1 MPIDKIDKIYD
12 AMVADGAAMPERDK
26 FKKKMLASGAE
37 GYKNRK
43 AFYDAMVADGA
54 DMGGSYEA
62 FADKIGLHAINK
74 PKPIIEVGGLT
85 PFSEEPT
92 DKDIDTVTQVQDEQ
106 EKQRARYSIPIR
118 EVPEDF
124 KVEGDF
130 VSNPIN
136 VNGKQ
141 RTMGDV
147 ANDLYREYDNTYRK
161 ARTYETNGYGAAM
174 NKAKGEFR
182 LDEDTAR
189 QLVGGVHDLYMK
201 NVASDIA
208 EELYRRMDKGGDPL
222 YKAQKA
228 LYDKDFL
235 NSVYDH
241 AASLGYDNAA
251 PFIEQALKPAF
262 VRMMQKKFNG
272 LKVNPDVLATTMDGI
287 KSKVQHFDAERTQE
301 EELNNRLNEM
311 DKFTDQASKELL
323 YKEDQLTKQE
333 IAERQNQPFLI
344 RMLQAFAT
352 GEGMDVSSPTIA
364 GKRSALHD
372 ESSKLRAMRYA
383 IKDARN
389 TQKAANMFKRGNSFL
404 SQIGKGALDRF
415 TDVRAW
421 DFGLTDMGNSMATLA
436 AVKNYEEGK
445 ASSTDEKLLEAIAIG
460 NSLRSRNQDAMS
472 NHDVGSGAVDSAF
485 YGLTFIATPY
495 NGLGGKLAQ
504 QFEKYA
510 FKRFGAEAI
519 KSGVLGKMALAIG
532 KKSSRMAGDLVFR
545 PMITTAMYGSA
556 HIAAD
561 ASSRQAGIIGFNDN
575 GSVEINGKESNAL
588 TALAKAT
595 GALYIENMSEGVSDF
610 IPGSRIIGKSIQKG
624 IGKTFGKKAYKT
636 LQNWGEAFTDAWT
649 KVGTNEIST
658 VLEQARK
665 RAKLGD
671 LTGEYIEEIVGGI
684 GNALVIGDQ
693 TLDTQEGTGV
703 FNTDNMWQTLK
714 AISVPVGT
722 MNAVQYG
729 AHKVFDVPNHFGEAA
744 RYEAKNNMLRSQ
756 IRAKAIVGDK
766 WEDVKNLVDG
776 TDGTEDNEFGGK
788 MSELTKNMNTEAK
801 KAIVDYVV
809 SRGYYNGANVQ
820 SVKEDIEGLS
830 GEIAQAYKDGTSLVD
845 KTEMCRAKIMY
856 DESEKRLHDILG
868 VKYSEELPSDEELKG
883 MLSDTDDNTEIA
895 DRIQSYEYAK
905 AQYYGMIERIQTNL
919 DMIEEK
925 ATAEAEAKA
934 HKQTNQIIPAT
945 MKLNDRSVYIVDGD
959 IVKNDD
965 GTINKEK
972 SSDSIMIKDA
982 ESGKA
987 EMVSPSAILSVEQP
1001 VELQQV
1007 IDDAVSEQKQAYA
1020 AQEADKIDGK
1030 LDFMPND
1037 QFYLFDNDKQQH
1049 EVLVVDRVMDEE
1061 TQQIVEDKVIVSI
1074 DGARPTI
1081 MSKEE
1086 LQDMH
1091 LADVAN
1097 DVNNSLSEANEQ
1109 VDTDADTADTT
1120 TEEPIEDV
1128 NTATTETDTTT
1139 EEPTEATEEEQ
1150 TIPTDEN
1157 RQPIYE
1163 QAEPTTAWNAIV
1175 EQCDGDVEIAQTVAN
1190 DMVADMEAALKKAEK
1205 AKPKGGATVAEKIAS
1220 EKERKAVIEQAKA
1233 NLEHWKKIANVNFDK
1248 TTKEKIEQEQIAA
1261 QEAAAR
1267 KAEQE
1272 ARKAEQE
1279 EAERQKREALNGV
1292 PNVTEDTA
1300 SDARARGYRRVDG
1313 DKVDRQEPINAKM
1326 GKEVNVK
1333 FDDDNIPTGHIA
1345 IIEADELQ
1353 PSHNNGRRNPLH
1365 FIDEAQP
1372 KERIDDAS
1380 KGAARKIASK
1390 IRPEEI
1396 TTSITAYTGAPTV
1409 NSRGEVIQGNNRS
1422 AALKEMWSGYQEQAD
1437 KYKQYLIEHADELGL
1452 SVDDIKAVK
1461 HPVLVNMLNVTDDEA
1476 IKLGQFVASDTE
1488 SGGTERIKPK
1498 NVVKKLGEKMR
1509 NFANILLDTTDEDM
1523 TFAELIDK
1531 NGLKLLQWLSVKGII
1546 TPTQYK
1552 SAFDT
1557 KGNLTA
1563 EAKNDIKGTMYQS
1576 IFEGGSTQLEEMFAT
1591 LPAKAQKAILAT
1603 AYRDFDSPSENRM
1616 IEDIQESIMAF
1627 YALSHDEVF
1636 MAAKNHEDARMAVEA
1651 WKRQYAF
1658 DDATGESYLPSE
1670 RFSNFALLLAVMYKG
1685 DNQRYIQSKLI
1696 NIYDLIQGTQPATL
1710 FGEPDNTPRTL
1721 EQTIRETLNIEYDG
1735 KKRSNVLVG
1744 NNTTSQRGRQ
1754 GSNRDATAR
1763 GQSEEE
1769 DGAKDHQGGI
1779 DRDSIEGVSSK
1790 PLSAEQANVV
1800 ITSMEDNAVED
1811 PQISLTPE
1819 TWIKVF
1825 GINNSIETPIGNVK
1839 MGENQFAKLQD
1850 KKRTSEFGMISLTLS
1865 DPDVIF
1871 IEPSEAK
1878 EDKEAERNFSYV
1890 FAKTYKRNGEKIKHY
1905 ASVTVSIDGL
1915 EISVSSHFVN
1925 PNKIRNK
1932 LVSFERAYTK
1942 KALFSNSSEWHL
1954 AEHQKD
1960 VPDLLPTQKNNAS
1973 VGKDTQ
1979 SSETKQEKEEKVSP
1993 TERKDGEDL
2002 FAHAERVAK
2011 EVQER
2016 RKRKAEEEKV
2026 DTNPTEAQKEAGNYK
2041 KGHIKVDGMDITI
2054 EQPKGSVRRGRD
2066 ADGKEW
2072 ESKMHNTYGY
2082 IRGTESVDGDH
2093 IDIFL
2098 SDNPNEGSVFVVDQV
2113 NNDGSFDEH
2122 KVMYGFADMESAK
2135 QAYLSNYKEGW
2146 QGLGN
2151 ITEVSKEDFRKWIDS
2166 SKRKTKPFA
2175 EYSAY
2180 AKETPKAKDKP
2191 KDSNSLVSDE
2201 RMEELKRRLREKL
2214 RGQLNMG
2221 VDPELLAI
2229 GTEIAV
2235 GYIERGVT
2243 KFGEYAKAMIADL
2256 GDTIR
2261 PYLKALYN
2269 GARDMPEMVEL
2280 SKDMTPYNEVSSFN
2294 VATIGKEGEDA
2305 NPSILD
2311 TAEQISNEATVES
2324 NVQQE
2329 AKNMVET
2336 EDVDN
2341 DTYSITKQHNNKKDI
2356 DIWVVRGKE
2365 RTDKDVYMQRKQV
2378 AKEHNGYY
2386 SSFRGVN
2393 GFVFNSPEDAQ
2404 AFADKVF
2411 NTENNGNYAQKSEEI
2426 MRTDNQGNPIDEYG
2440 NLIVEK
2446 IASISDLT
2454 DEDFEHPTRSVELPA
2469 IPQNVDDAIG
2479 ANGKPVVIKKNIF
2492 EKNKQSHSDLT
2503 PVQSR
2508 EILHSALYNADLYGR
2523 NQKAKRPYNWVV
2535 INTTDEKGHNRLV
2548 LLEVNNN
2555 KDNVE
2560 IVHWHYIDERGFGKI
2575 KKQAEREG
2583 GQLLIL
2589 PSDISEEAGALS
2601 SRTPDLSSAGK
2612 DTQSSDK
2619 KQEKEEENAIT
2630 EREGLKIGDKVMYKG
2645 KEATIYAIEED
2656 RPLLDTG
2663 LAPVMYELGRWEDVT
2678 PIKEKPLET
2687 KDKGFK
2693 EVDTM
2698 RVMESLNKNG
2708 EAKLSDHIAEKEQEN
2723 VGANKKVVSS
2733 HTEGS
2738 LFDSPTTESLTK
2750 KEGNESDPTL
2760 QDNDRSRESHTGIRV
2775 RQEELS
2781 TSDNVGGRTSV
2792 QDTQGDSQ
2800 GERLRPDNG
2809 SSEFG
2814 ARPKYDVN
2822 KKYSNKEI
2830 QEIVSSVTEIKDGKV
2845 VITDDVTEDIRAIA
2859 RMYVSGG
2866 IAKEGRGVLD
2876 EYYTDGKIVD
2886 AIGSLIAP
2894 LLPKGKRLRVLEP
2907 SVGMGNF
2914 LSAIPTERTSKVVTF
2929 EINETTA
2936 RIAKILHPDIDVNV
2950 RSFETEFI
2958 DDFGNKKSILQK
2970 YDVVVGNPPYGAHR
2984 GVYKGLGEES
2994 KISRYEDYFVKRS
3007 LDVLNDGG
3015 VLAMVLP
3022 SSWLD
3027 RQNVANGYEV
3037 IRAYRLPSG
3046 AFAGTKVGTDIV
3058 VIRKTNKPT
3067 QSNPSKYFEAHPDR
3081 IMGTEKERTGR
3092 FGRTEKYIDG
3102 DVDAALD
3109 AIRRDEAIDI
3119 AIELNLP
3126 TDNDTLNSIRSA
3138 IEEAGSNSGAK
3149 KIVEEEKKEV
3159 SKRKASTP
3167 TKSNSNI
3174 KRHLKKDGA
3183 VVAASVHFDND
3194 FSESEI
3200 AAFKDTNYDGSI
3212 ENWQDHKEHVS
3223 YHNGIYM
3230 NDFYYAEG
3238 DIYSRLS
3245 QLAIDKNYI
3254 IKNHGQEQYDKQY
3267 NALLKVLPKKKTIDE
3282 ITITPNTTFA
3292 KNIGIGEDNL
3302 INMFVSFLNEL
3313 PSSAFG
3319 RSSAWEVRGYIRNEQ
3334 VYGKDK
3340 EYNQLVR
3347 ERRKK
3352 VGDTLFKKFIK
3363 EELSESQRGVLLNA
3377 FNREYNGTYRP
3388 DYSKVPMFSKVR
3400 KVFKDK
3406 VLKLTKVQL
3415 AGVGRS
3421 TVKGVGVLAHEVG
3434 FGKTLSGVMAMHEAM
3449 TRGNAKKP
3457 LIVVPNDNIMQQWI
3471 ETIEEALP
3479 EATVNVLG
3487 NLGTKYDL
3495 TEFSVNDGEFSIVT
3509 YEGLKS
3515 MSFSDDTY
3523 TTLANEFSYITD
3535 ELKSHKSVRDAEK
3548 AKAKREE
3555 LKGKIRKGTKKSYNF
3570 ENFGFDYLTFDEVHN
3585 ANHIVG
3591 KVKIDSKEYSDF
3603 RSQSQRTSE
3612 LGIKTWLAAQ
3622 YIQKMN
3628 NGRNVLLLSATP
3640 FTNKPLEYYS
3650 ILSLVANNTLKKKGF
3665 YNVNEFFKTFME
3677 ADNELEINASG
3688 KPQRKTNVRRFRNNG
3703 LFQDLLSEYIDIKG
3717 EEDNPDLIRPDRHNK
3732 EYKLQQND
3740 MTLTAM
3746 EEVQQM
3752 LNDPDELLKGI
3763 GYARQVA
3770 FTPYAI
3776 GGMTSDYKAFVENSP
3791 KIDATIKLIT
3801 QNKKDNPDTG
3811 QIIYSEVCVD
3821 TFPMIREYLIK
3832 ESGYK
3837 ENEVR
3842 IITGATSNSERVK
3855 IQEEFNA
3862 GKIKI
3867 VIGSPAIK
3875 EGLNLQGNTTDMY
3888 ILSLPWNFTQLR
3900 QIEGR
3905 GWRQGNKWKNIR
3917 INYMLTEDSVDVF
3930 MLQRLQV
3937 KQGLYNQAM
3946 KNGAESVDVS
3956 DIDSSELKA
3965 ELIKSPITRAEIKM
3979 EEEEAKLRN
3988 EMSRLESEAAFI
4000 ARKTKKYFEL
4010 KESVKS
4016 LKERVKDQMWNGS
4029 YLREHLGKLEADMKK
4044 ERAMLVERG
4053 IGVDN
4058 LDEKLQA
4065 IDNQI
4070 DKIKQQQS
4078 NEVKEAQL
4086 SKLVEQ
4092 YTREREAQ
4100 LATDAHS
4107 VDDYINERAKENAKG
4122 FFGKRKDKEE
4132 KADSSTNVDNE
4143 MDKDITAYSNLSDAE
4158 KDSEELMR
4166 DGDGAY
4172 SDDELS
4178 IINDPVAKIL
4188 GRSTRS
4194 KRQREEFAKRERRN
4208 MAERV
4213 SELAKTL
4220 NLDNVEV
4227 ITDTSGLQGRK
4238 AEAKGFYSK
4247 SNGKITVVVPNHIDI
4262 EDVEKTLLHEAV
4274 AHYGLRKLFGEHFDT
4289 FLDNVYQHAEEEIRK
4304 EIVKLAANNGWD
4316 FRTATEEYLA
4326 GLAENTN
4333 FENADYSFFTKIKEL
4348 FLKMLNGIGFKN
4360 WRSVELSDN
4369 ELRYLLWRSYENL
4382 KEPGHYRSIL
4392 GEAADVAKQYELGV
4406 GNYAES
4412 ESASERA
4419 AETSYG
4425 IEEVNRKFNEDLQ
4438 KLNEDNADKV
4448 ILWLGSPSNI
4458 LLAAGV
4464 EHKPMK
4470 LYGNKVI
4477 KKMKKHGFALEELQD
4492 LPNAVANPI
4501 AVFDN
4506 YGREGN
4512 RTILTEL
4519 RSQERNI
4526 MVAVTLG
4533 KNSVDVDF
4541 NIVSSVFGKGASNI
4555 VDWINNGYLTYVN
4568 KEKALNYL
4576 HFSERNIS
4584 EASNNK
4590 ELSSAAKIVKDFENP
4605 KIVGEKSVLHS
4616 NIDRG
4621 DIATSQRMVNE
4632 QFNREL
4638 QRYANGKMDKNEILH
4653 LGNPQ
4658 GVMQMFLPDLPIVMR
4673 QRVIR
4678 KGSEKRHDVDVS
4690 AIMDMPNKLSAPIFV
4705 FQRSVN
4711 TIGVLTDMKDRNGKN
4726 VCVAIELER
4735 QIQNGAEYLEVND
4748 VRSFHGREFKNII
4761 EPIVNNHTL
4770 RWADKKK
4777 GLTYL
4782 SSASQQVQQEIDK
4795 QILMSAA
4802 KIVKDFDNPKV
4813 SDEYLFRDGD
4823 EVSARDIY
4831 EQRVSTSSYQ
4841 AREALQDSMLGLKT
4855 AMDAVLKSE
4864 GVKKNIEDVEGWENA
4879 YLGENR
4885 LSSVSKDEADRFARE
4900 LFAPML
4906 EEVTKLCKDKSERA
4920 ILNDYMMVKHG
4931 LERNELMAQR
4941 EGEKNYQ
4948 NYIRKEPNG
4957 TKTEEAFV
4965 EEARNRDYAGLT
4977 AVTDTDN
4984 VADATDAAKEMVDK
4998 YEQKNNTENL
5008 WKKVNAVTTA
5018 TLAKSYECGIINK
5031 ETFDKISGMYKYYIP
5046 LRGFDEKTSSDAYAY
5061 ITHPDSAFNAPV
5073 KTANGR
5079 TSKADDP
5086 IANMQSMA
5094 ESIIAQGNRNKLV
5107 KQKFLN
5113 FVLNHPSDLFS
5124 VNELWLEYNE
5134 DKEEWLPVFADNI
5147 NDTDTPEE
5155 VNRKIE
5161 EFEEK
5166 MSKLAEKNPLKYKRG
5181 REAANIPYRV
5191 VNKKDEREHQIIVKR
5206 NGIDYVI
5213 TVNGNPRAA
5222 QAVNGATNPDNNN
5235 AGLVGK
5241 FSQLGEKINR
5251 ELSAFYTTRNPDFI
5265 ISNFLRDMTYSNT
5278 MVWVKESPNYAL
5290 RFNKNIA
5297 KCNPFEMKRLLAR
5310 YRKGTLD
5317 MDDKTDNA
5325 FYHFMRNGG
5334 ETGYANV
5341 RDIDKHKN
5349 DIRKELRRM
5358 NARFGI
5364 EKNVMLLAEQFDE
5377 VSRAI
5382 ENSARFAAFLTSREF
5397 GRTIDRSIY
5406 DAKEI
5411 SVNFNKKGAGS
5422 KFFGAKGQTRIG
5434 NIAAGISGAG
5444 RSLYVFWNAA
5454 IQGTT
5459 NFGRQAK
5466 RHPAKAFT
5474 MAATMFLLGATM
5486 ASIGIANGDDDDD
5499 KNNYWNLPE
5508 YVRRSNITFK
5518 IGNQWTTIP
5527 LPVEYR
5533 ALYGLGELMISSM
5546 SGKENFTTK
5555 ELAKQIAGLA
5565 SQVLPL
5571 DIMQDGGSLTALVP
5585 SAFKPM
5591 AEVGVNKS
5599 WTGAPIYKDTEYN
5612 KKDPEWTKAYK
5623 SANTAIVEATKF
5635 LNQETGG
5642 NTHKSG
5648 HIDFNPAVIEYLLNG
5663 YFSGVSNTVDRLSK
5677 MAEWAV
5683 GKREYSPRDFI
5694 FINRLSKK
5702 GDERTE
5708 ARAVNN
5714 EYYRLKEEHDEVKKL
5729 LKAYEDDT
5737 YNGIFD
5743 YAEELHLLNNSEEFA
5758 RSEIFDMYADE
5769 IKTLEKEYKEAETD
5783 EERKE
5788 IERVTIET
5796 KKMLIDDV
5804 NAIRK

>member
-174 NKAKGEFR
+174 NKAKGEFG

-189 QLVGGVHDLYMK
+189 QLAGGVHDLYMK

-208 EELYRRMDKGGDPL
+208 EELYRRMDKSDDPL
-222 YKAQKA
+222 YNAQKA

-262 VRMMQKKFNG
+262 ERMMSKKFNG

-287 KSKVQHFDAERTQE
+287 KNKVQHFDAERTQE
-301 EELNNRLNEM
+301 EALNNRLNEM

-333 IAERQNQPFLI
+333 IAERQNQPFWI

-383 IKDARN
+383 IKDARAI
-389 TQKAANMFKRGNSFL
+389 QDAGQSFKRGDSL
-404 SQIGKGALDRF
+404 IKQIGKGFINRA
-415 TDVRAW
+415 TDVRAY
-421 DFGLTDMGNSMATLA
+421 DLGLTDVGNSMAVLS
-436 AVKNYEEGK
+436 AVQNYQNGK
-445 ASSTDEKLLEAIAIG
+445 PNATDEKLLETMAIV
-460 NSLRSRNQDAMS
+460 NSLRSINDKAML
-472 NHDVGSGAVDSAF
+472 NNELGSGAMDSAVF
-485 YGLTFIATPY
+485 GLTFVATPFS
-495 NGLGGKLAQ
+495 GLGSKVATKVGEIAV
-504 QFEKYA
+504 
-510 FKRFGAEAI
+510 KRFGSAA
-519 KSGVLGKMALAIG
+519 KGLLGKIAINAT
-532 KKSSRMAGDLVFR
+532 KKAAKAAVELGLR
-545 PMITTAMYGSA
+545 PMTTTVMYGGG

-561 ASSRQAGIIGFNDN
+561 ANSRRAGDIGYNQDGTISIKNQETDTSKAF
-575 GSVEINGKESNAL
+575 I
-588 TALAKAT
+588 KAT
-595 GALYIENMSEGVSDF
+595 EAMFIENMSESVSEF
-610 IPGSRIIGKSIQKG
+610 IPKVKTVGKALQKG
-624 IGKTFGKKAYKT
+624 AGFTFGKQTYKN
-636 LQNWGEAFTDAWT
+636 LQKWTDKFNVLWQKGT
-649 KVGTNEIST
+649 TNEIAQTIGT
-658 VLEQARK
+658 VRK
-665 RAKLGD
+665 RARLGE
-671 LTGEYIEEIVGGI
+671 LHGEFTEEIIGGI
-684 GNALVIGDQ
+684 GNAIVVGDQ
-693 TLDTQEGTGV
+693 TLDTKEGTGV
-703 FNTDNMWQTLK
+703 FNTDKMWQTLK
-714 AISVPVGT
+714 AVSIPVGA

-776 TDGTEDNEFGGK
+776 TDGTENNEFGGK

-905 AQYYGMIERIQTNL
+905 AQYYGMIERVQTNL

-1007 IDDAVSEQKQAYA
+1007 IDDAISEQKQAYA

-1037 QFYLFDNDKQQH
+1037 QFYIFDNDKQQH

-1157 RQPIYE
+1157 GQPIYE

-1627 YALSHDEVF
+1627 YALSHDEAF

-1721 EQTIRETLNIEYDG
+1721 EQAIRETLNIEHDG

-1779 DRDSIEGVSSK
+1779 DGDSIEGQPV
-1790 PLSAEQANVV
+1790 AEDYIQSNTQADNGEYFYQDANGNINLAEIPDVV
-1800 ITSMEDNAVED
+1800 FDSIEKKKA
-1811 PQISLTPE
+1811 PFRLTPSMLKHVIDRHGKE
-1819 TWIKVF
+1819 MGLSKADDA
-1825 GINNSIETPIGNVK
+1825 INFVLDVMDNFDHVRQGEKGAIIFSIENGRNRTGRRAVTILLDATS
-1839 MGENQFAKLQD
+1839 GEYYGLK
-1850 KKRTSEFGMISLTLS
+1850 TSGY
-1865 DPDVIF
+1865 
-1871 IEPSEAK
+1871 
-1878 EDKEAERNFSYV
+1878 ER
-1890 FAKTYKRNGEKIKHY
+1890 
-1905 ASVTVSIDGL
+1905 IDGL
-1915 EISVSSHFVN
+1915 NKKPLLWEKGAINTSTTGVAPVN
-1925 PNKIRNK
+1925 VTTEKAQQGNK
-1932 LVSFERAYTK
+1932 LTGSA
-1942 KALFSNSSEWHL
+1942 SNLS
-1954 AEHQKD
+1954 
-1960 VPDLLPTQKNNAS
+1960 NGS

-1979 SSETKQEKEEKVSP
+1979 SSDKKQEKEEKVSP

-2135 QAYLSNYKEGW
+2135 QAYLSNYEEGW

-2180 AKETPKAKDKP
+2180 AKETPKAEDKP

-2243 KFGEYAKAMIADL
+2243 KFGEYAKVMIADL
-2256 GDTIR
+2256 GDVIR
-2261 PYLKALYN
+2261 PYLKAFYN

-2324 NVQQE
+2324 NVQQDT
-2329 AKNMVET
+2329 KNMVET

-2341 DTYSITKQHNNKKDI
+2341 DTYSITKQHNNKKNI

-2365 RTDKDVYMQRKQV
+2365 RTDKDVYMQRKQI
-2378 AKEHNGYY
+2378 AKEYNGYY

-2411 NTENNGNYAQKSEEI
+2411 NTENNGSYAQKSEEI
-2426 MRTDNQGNPIDEYG
+2426 MRTDNQGNPIDKDG
-2440 NLIVEK
+2440 KLIIEK
-2446 IASISDLT
+2446 VGSISDLT

-2469 IPQNVDDAIG
+2469 IPQNIDEAIG

-2503 PVQSR
+2503 PAQSR
-2508 EILHSALYNADLYGR
+2508 DILQSALYNADLYGQ
-2523 NQKAKRPYNWVV
+2523 NQKAKRPYNWIV
-2535 INTTDEKGHNRLV
+2535 INTKDKTGNNRLV
-2548 LLEVNNN
+2548 LLEVNDK

-2560 IVHWHYIDERGFGKI
+2560 IVHWHYIREAALETI
-2575 KKQAEREG
+2575 KRQAEREG
-2583 GQLLIL
+2583 GLILIL
-2589 PSDISEEAGALS
+2589 PSDISEEAGGLS
-2601 SRTPDLSSAGK
+2601 SRTQDLSSAGK

-2663 LAPVMYELGRWEDVT
+2663 LAPVMYELGRWEDIT

-2698 RVMESLNKNG
+2698 GVMESLNKNG

-2738 LFDSPTTESLTK
+2738 LFDSPTTESLNK

-2809 SSEFG
+2809 SSESG

-3081 IMGTEKERTGR
+3081 ILGTEKERTGR

-3119 AIELNLP
+3119 ATELNLP

-3535 ELKSHKSVRDAEK
+3535 ELESHKSVRDAEK

-4029 YLREHLGKLEADMKK
+4029 YLREHLFKLEADMKK

-4053 IGVDN
+4053 IDVDN

-4122 FFGKRKDKEE
+4122 FFEERKDK
-4132 KADSSTNVDNE
+4132 
-4143 MDKDITAYSNLSDAE
+4143 
-4158 KDSEELMR
+4158 EELMR
-4166 DGDGAY
+4166 DGNGAY

-4425 IEEVNRKFNEDLQ
+4425 IEEVNERFNDQLAN
-4438 KLNEDNADKV
+4438 LNEHNAQYTR
-4448 ILWLGSPSNI
+4448 LNLGMPSVMLSSVGIPN
-4458 LLAAGV
+4458 
-4464 EHKPMK
+4464 KPII
-4470 LYGNKVI
+4470 LYGNKLL
-4477 KKMKKHGFALEELQD
+4477 KKANEHNFNIQELRD
-4492 LPNAVANPI
+4492 LSYAMQNPI
-4501 AVFDN
+4501 AIFDGSHKDSFATLLTLELN
-4506 YGREGN
+4506 GRKVLASIEVNKKGEAN
-4512 RTILTEL
+4512 
-4519 RSQERNI
+4519 
-4526 MVAVTLG
+4526 
-4533 KNSVDVDF
+4533 F
-4541 NIVSSVFGKGASNI
+4541 NIISSVFGKEDKGVI
-4555 VDWINNGYLTYVN
+4555 KWILDGKLLRVD
-4568 KEKALNYL
+4568 KEKAHHYISASALNADATYK
-4576 HFSERNIS
+4576 N
-4584 EASNNK
+4584 
-4590 ELSSAAKIVKDFENP
+4590 ELLSAAKIVKDFENP
-4605 KIVGEKSVLHS
+4605 KFS
-4616 NIDRG
+4616 D
-4621 DIATSQRMVNE
+4621 DI
-4632 QFNREL
+4632 L
-4638 QRYANGKMDKNEILH
+4638 Y
-4653 LGNPQ
+4653 
-4658 GVMQMFLPDLPIVMR
+4658 
-4673 QRVIR
+4673 
-4678 KGSEKRHDVDVS
+4678 
-4690 AIMDMPNKLSAPIFV
+4690 
-4705 FQRSVN
+4705 RS
-4711 TIGVLTDMKDRNGKN
+4711 
-4726 VCVAIELER
+4726 
-4735 QIQNGAEYLEVND
+4735 
-4748 VRSFHGREFKNII
+4748 
-4761 EPIVNNHTL
+4761 
-4770 RWADKKK
+4770 
-4777 GLTYL
+4777 
-4782 SSASQQVQQEIDK
+4782 
-4795 QILMSAA
+4795 
-4802 KIVKDFDNPKV
+4802 DN
-4813 SDEYLFRDGD
+4813 ST
-4823 EVSARDIY
+4823 SARDIY

-4879 YLGENR
+4879 YLGGNR

-4906 EEVTKLCKDKSERA
+4906 EEVTKLCKDKSEKST
-4920 ILNDYMMVKHG
+4920 LYDYMMAKHG

-4957 TKTEEAFV
+4957 TKTEEAFI

-4977 AVTDTDN
+4977 TVTDTDN
-4984 VADATDAAKEMVDK
+4984 VADATDAAKKMVDK

-5073 KTANGR
+5073 KTAKGR

-5546 SGKENFTTK
+5546 SGKEHFTTK

-5623 SANTAIVEATKF
+5623 SANTAIVEATKS

>member
-26 FKKKMLASGAE
+26 FKKKMLASGEE

-43 AFYDAMVADGA
+43 DFYDAMVADGA
-54 DMGGSYEA
+54 DLGGSYEA
-62 FADKIGLHAINK
+62 FAKKIGLHAK
-74 PKPIIEVGGLT
+74 PKPIVEVGNMT
-85 PFSEEPT
+85 PWSEEPT
-92 DKDIDTVTQVQDEQ
+92 KEDAQAVDTYQQQIAADRKDG
-106 EKQRARYSIPIR
+106 YHIPIR
-118 EVPEDF
+118 NIPDGF
-124 KVEGDF
+124 SVEGDF
-130 VSNPIN
+130 IKNPIT

-147 ANDLYREYDNTYRK
+147 ANELYRTYDKAYRTH
-161 ARTYETNGYGAAM
+161 RPYQYSGYGEALQ
-174 NKAKGEFR
+174 KATGELG
-182 LDEDTAR
+182 LDEDTAK
-189 QLVGGVHDLYMK
+189 QIAGGVHQLYEQ

-208 EELYRRMDKGGDPL
+208 EELYRRMDKSGDPL
-222 YKAQKA
+222 YNAQKA

-235 NSVYDH
+235 NSFYDH
-241 AASLGYDNAA
+241 VASLGYKDAGV
-251 PFIEQALKPAF
+251 FIDRAFKPAF
-262 VRMMQKKFNG
+262 AKMLETKFNG
-272 LKVNPDVLATTMDGI
+272 KKVNADVLPTTLEGI
-287 KSKVQHFDAERTQE
+287 RDKFKYFESQKTE
-301 EELNNRLNEM
+301 EEGLNNKLGELEKYEKALNE
-311 DKFTDQASKELL
+311 DIIKRSD
-323 YKEDQLTKQE
+323 DITKQRIE
-333 IAERQNQPFLI
+333 EERKKPWLLRI
-344 RMLQAFAT
+344 LDAFAR
-352 GEGMDVSSPTIA
+352 GEGMNTNSPEIEQKLSDLR
-364 GKRSALHD
+364 G
-372 ESSKLRAMRYA
+372 ESSKLRAMHYA

-421 DFGLTDMGNSMATLA
+421 DFGLTDMGNNMATLA
-436 AVKNYEEGK
+436 AVKNYEKGK

-460 NSLRSRNQDAMS
+460 YSLRSHNQDAMS
-472 NHDVGSGAVDSAF
+472 NYDVGSGAVDSAF

-545 PMITTAMYGSA
+545 PIITTAMYGSA

-561 ASSRQAGIIGFNDN
+561 ASNRQAGNIGFNDN

-744 RYEAKNNMLRSQ
+744 RYEAKERMLRKQ
-756 IRAKAIVGDK
+756 VRAQAILGDK
-766 WEDVKNLVDG
+766 WQSIKDIVDG
-776 TDGTEDNEFGGK
+776 TDGSDDSDFGAK
-788 MSELTKNMNTEAK
+788 MSEATRRLNPEAK
-801 KAIVDYVV
+801 KAVVDYVV
-809 SRGYYNGANVQ
+809 ARGYYNGANMQ
-820 SVKEDIEGLS
+820 SLKENLEGLS
-830 GEIAQAYKDGTSLVD
+830 GELAEAYKDGTSLVD

-868 VKYSEELPSDEELKG
+868 VKYSEELPSDEELKA
-883 MLSDTDDNTEIA
+883 MLSDTAIRPEIA

-905 AQYYGMIERIQTNL
+905 AQYYGMIERVQTNL
-919 DMIEEK
+919 DMIEET

-1007 IDDAVSEQKQAYA
+1007 IDDGISEQKQAYA

-1037 QFYLFDNDKQQH
+1037 QFYIFDNDKQQH

-1157 RQPIYE
+1157 GQPIYE

-1563 EAKNDIKGTMYQS
+1563 EAKNDIKGIMYQS

-1603 AYRDFDSPSENRM
+1603 AYRDFDSLPENRM

-1627 YALSHDEVF
+1627 YALSHDEAF

-1696 NIYDLIQGTQPATL
+1696 NIFDLIQGTQPATL

-1721 EQTIRETLNIEYDG
+1721 EQAIRETLNIEYDG

-1779 DRDSIEGVSSK
+1779 DGDSIEGQPVADTTK
-1790 PLSAEQANVV
+1790 PLFEYFKGGIKSLIEKSKEQSNSLIKAIVGSVTNRLKEDLHNRGID
-1800 ITSMEDNAVED
+1800 ITNDYKHTIDNNAIRHALNRHGGEKERLQGQLPVTEEDIEN
-1811 PQISLTPE
+1811 ISD
-1819 TWIKVF
+1819 V
-1825 GINNSIETPIGNVK
+1825 INNYDDINIEENKRGQKNIVYKKSYPNGFTIYIEEVRTGRKELAMASI
-1839 MGENQFAKLQD
+1839 
-1850 KKRTSEFGMISLTLS
+1850 R
-1865 DPDVIF
+1865 
-1871 IEPSEAK
+1871 
-1878 EDKEAERNFSYV
+1878 
-1890 FAKTYKRNGEKIKHY
+1890 
-1905 ASVTVSIDGL
+1905 
-1915 EISVSSHFVN
+1915 
-1925 PNKIRNK
+1925 
-1932 LVSFERAYTK
+1932 K
-1942 KALFSNSSEWHL
+1942 KATLTDANSKTMPIS
-1954 AEHQKD
+1954 
-1960 VPDLLPTQKNNAS
+1960 DLNNLS

-1979 SSETKQEKEEKVSP
+1979 SSDKKQEKEEKVSP

-2082 IRGTESVDGDH
+2082 IRGTESIDGDH

-2135 QAYLSNYKEGW
+2135 QAYLSNYEEGW

-2324 NVQQE
+2324 NVQQD

-2365 RTDKDVYMQRKQV
+2365 RTDKDVYMQRKQI
-2378 AKEHNGYY
+2378 AKEYNGYY

-2411 NTENNGNYAQKSEEI
+2411 NTENNGSYAQKSEEI
-2426 MRTDNQGNPIDEYG
+2426 MRTDNQGNPIDKDG
-2440 NLIVEK
+2440 KLIIEK
-2446 IASISDLT
+2446 VGSISDLT

-2503 PVQSR
+2503 PAQSR
-2508 EILHSALYNADLYGR
+2508 DILQSALYNADLYGQ
-2523 NQKAKRPYNWVV
+2523 NQNAKRPYNWIV
-2535 INTTDEKGHNRLV
+2535 INTKDKTGNNRLV
-2548 LLEVNNN
+2548 LLEVNDK

-2560 IVHWHYIDERGFGKI
+2560 IVHWHYIREAALETI
-2575 KKQAEREG
+2575 KRQAEREG
-2583 GQLLIL
+2583 GLILIL
-2589 PSDISEEAGALS
+2589 PSDISEEAGGLS
-2601 SRTPDLSSAGK
+2601 SRTQDLSSAGK

-2663 LAPVMYELGRWEDVT
+2663 LAPVMYELGRWEDIT
-2678 PIKEKPLET
+2678 QIKEKPLET

-2698 RVMESLNKNG
+2698 GVMESLNKNG

-2738 LFDSPTTESLTK
+2738 LFDSPTTESLNK

-2781 TSDNVGGRTSV
+2781 TSDNVGARTSV

-3081 IMGTEKERTGR
+3081 ILGTEKERTGR

-3119 AIELNLP
+3119 ATELNLP

-3449 TRGNAKKP
+3449 TRGTAKKP

-3535 ELKSHKSVRDAEK
+3535 ELESHKSVRDAEK

-4029 YLREHLGKLEADMKK
+4029 YLREHLFKLEADMKK

-4053 IGVDN
+4053 IDVDN

-4122 FFGKRKDKEE
+4122 FFEERKDK
-4132 KADSSTNVDNE
+4132 
-4143 MDKDITAYSNLSDAE
+4143 
-4158 KDSEELMR
+4158 EELMR

-4333 FENADYSFFTKIKEL
+4333 FEDADYSFFTKIKEL

-4526 MVAVTLG
+4526 MVAVTLE

-4590 ELSSAAKIVKDFENP
+4590 ELSFVAKIVKDFENP
-4605 KIVGEKSVLHS
+4605 KIVGEKSVLDGKLLRVDKEKAHHYIS
-4616 NIDRG
+4616 ASALNAD
-4621 DIATSQRMVNE
+4621 AT
-4632 QFNREL
+4632 
-4638 QRYANGKMDKNEILH
+4638 YKNEL
-4653 LGNPQ
+4653 L
-4658 GVMQMFLPDLPIVMR
+4658 
-4673 QRVIR
+4673 
-4678 KGSEKRHDVDVS
+4678 
-4690 AIMDMPNKLSAPIFV
+4690 
-4705 FQRSVN
+4705 
-4711 TIGVLTDMKDRNGKN
+4711 
-4726 VCVAIELER
+4726 
-4735 QIQNGAEYLEVND
+4735 
-4748 VRSFHGREFKNII
+4748 
-4761 EPIVNNHTL
+4761 
-4770 RWADKKK
+4770 
-4777 GLTYL
+4777 
-4782 SSASQQVQQEIDK
+4782 
-4795 QILMSAA
+4795 SAA

-4813 SDEYLFRDGD
+4813 SDDYLFRDGD
-4823 EVSARDIY
+4823 EVSARDLY
-4831 EQRVSTSSYQ
+4831 EKRVATSSYQ

-4879 YLGENR
+4879 YLGGNR

-4906 EEVTKLCKDKSERA
+4906 EEVTKLCKDKSEKST
-4920 ILNDYMMVKHG
+4920 LYDYMMAKHG

-4948 NYIRKEPNG
+4948 KYIRKEPNG
-4957 TKTEEAFV
+4957 TKTEEEFI

-4977 AVTDTDN
+4977 TVTDTDN
-4984 VADATDAAKEMVDK
+4984 VADATDAAKKMVDK

-5073 KTANGR
+5073 KTAKGR

-5235 AGLVGK
+5235 EGLVGK

>member
-26 FKKKMLASGAE
+26 FKKKMLASGEE

-174 NKAKGEFR
+174 NKAKGEFG

-189 QLVGGVHDLYMK
+189 QLAGGVHDLYMK

-208 EELYRRMDKGGDPL
+208 EELYRRMDKSGDPL
-222 YKAQKA
+222 YNAQKA

-262 VRMMQKKFNG
+262 ERMMSKKFNG

-287 KSKVQHFDAERTQE
+287 KNKVQHFDAERTQE
-301 EELNNRLNEM
+301 EALNNRLNEM

-333 IAERQNQPFLI
+333 IAERQNQPFWI

-383 IKDARN
+383 IKDARAI
-389 TQKAANMFKRGNSFL
+389 QDAGQSFKRGDSL
-404 SQIGKGALDRF
+404 IKQIGKGFINRA
-415 TDVRAW
+415 TDVRAY
-421 DFGLTDMGNSMATLA
+421 DLGLTDVGNSMAVLS
-436 AVKNYEEGK
+436 AVRNYQNGK
-445 ASSTDEKLLEAIAIG
+445 PNATDEKLLETMAIF
-460 NSLRSRNQDAMS
+460 NSLRSINDKAML
-472 NHDVGSGAVDSAF
+472 NNELGSGAMDSAVF
-485 YGLTFIATPY
+485 GLTFVATPFS
-495 NGLGGKLAQ
+495 GLGSKVATKVGEIAV
-504 QFEKYA
+504 
-510 FKRFGAEAI
+510 KRFGSAA
-519 KSGVLGKMALAIG
+519 KGLLGKIAINAT
-532 KKSSRMAGDLVFR
+532 KKAAKAAVELGLR
-545 PMITTAMYGSA
+545 PMTTTVMYGGG

-561 ASSRQAGIIGFNDN
+561 ANSRRAGDIGYNQDGTISIKNQETDTSKAF
-575 GSVEINGKESNAL
+575 I
-588 TALAKAT
+588 KAT
-595 GALYIENMSEGVSDF
+595 EAMFIENMSESVSEF
-610 IPGSRIIGKSIQKG
+610 IPKVKTVGKALQKG
-624 IGKTFGKKAYKT
+624 AGFTFGKQTYKN
-636 LQNWGEAFTDAWT
+636 LQKWADKFNVLWQKGT
-649 KVGTNEIST
+649 TNEIAQTIGT
-658 VLEQARK
+658 VRK
-665 RAKLGD
+665 RARLGE
-671 LTGEYIEEIVGGI
+671 LHGEFTEEIIGGI
-684 GNALVIGDQ
+684 GNAIVVGDQ
-693 TLDTQEGTGV
+693 TLDTKEGTGV

-714 AISVPVGT
+714 AVSIPVGA

-830 GEIAQAYKDGTSLVD
+830 GELAEAYKDGTSLVD

-868 VKYSEELPSDEELKG
+868 VKYSEELPSDEELKA
-883 MLSDTDDNTEIA
+883 MLSDTAIRPEIA

-905 AQYYGMIERIQTNL
+905 AQYYGMIERVQTNL

-1037 QFYLFDNDKQQH
+1037 QFYIFDNDKQQH

-1157 RQPIYE
+1157 GQPIYE

-1563 EAKNDIKGTMYQS
+1563 EAKNDIKGIMYQS
-1576 IFEGGSTQLEEMFAT
+1576 IIEGGSTQLEEMFAT

-1603 AYRDFDSPSENRM
+1603 AYRDFDSLPENRM

-1627 YALSHDEVF
+1627 YALSHDEAF

-1696 NIYDLIQGTQPATL
+1696 NIFDLIQGTQPATL

-1721 EQTIRETLNIEYDG
+1721 EQAIRETLNIEYDG

-1779 DRDSIEGVSSK
+1779 NGDSIEGQPVADTTK
-1790 PLSAEQANVV
+1790 PLFEYFKGGIKSLIEKSKEQSNSLIKAIVGSVTNRLKEDLHNRGID
-1800 ITSMEDNAVED
+1800 ITNDYKHTIDNNAIRHALNRHGGEKERLQGQLPVTEEDIEN
-1811 PQISLTPE
+1811 ISD
-1819 TWIKVF
+1819 V
-1825 GINNSIETPIGNVK
+1825 INNYDDINIEENKRGQKNIVYKKSYPNGFTIYIEEVRTGRKELAMASI
-1839 MGENQFAKLQD
+1839 
-1850 KKRTSEFGMISLTLS
+1850 R
-1865 DPDVIF
+1865 
-1871 IEPSEAK
+1871 
-1878 EDKEAERNFSYV
+1878 
-1890 FAKTYKRNGEKIKHY
+1890 
-1905 ASVTVSIDGL
+1905 
-1915 EISVSSHFVN
+1915 
-1925 PNKIRNK
+1925 
-1932 LVSFERAYTK
+1932 K
-1942 KALFSNSSEWHL
+1942 KATLTDANSKTMPIS
-1954 AEHQKD
+1954 
-1960 VPDLLPTQKNNAS
+1960 DLNNLS

-1979 SSETKQEKEEKVSP
+1979 SSDKKQEKEEKVSP

-2082 IRGTESVDGDH
+2082 IRGTESIDGDH

-2135 QAYLSNYKEGW
+2135 QAYLSNYEEGW

-2324 NVQQE
+2324 NVQQD

-2365 RTDKDVYMQRKQV
+2365 RTDKDVYMQRKQI
-2378 AKEHNGYY
+2378 AKEYNGYY

-2411 NTENNGNYAQKSEEI
+2411 NTENNGSYAQKSEEI
-2426 MRTDNQGNPIDEYG
+2426 MRTDNQGNPIDKDG
-2440 NLIVEK
+2440 KLIIEK
-2446 IASISDLT
+2446 VGSISDLT

-2503 PVQSR
+2503 PAQSR
-2508 EILHSALYNADLYGR
+2508 DILQSALYNADLYGQ
-2523 NQKAKRPYNWVV
+2523 NQNAKRPYNWIV
-2535 INTTDEKGHNRLV
+2535 INTKDKTGNNRLV
-2548 LLEVNNN
+2548 LLEVNDK

-2560 IVHWHYIDERGFGKI
+2560 IVHWHYIREAALETI
-2575 KKQAEREG
+2575 KRQAEREG
-2583 GQLLIL
+2583 GLILIL
-2589 PSDISEEAGALS
+2589 PSDISEEAGGLS
-2601 SRTPDLSSAGK
+2601 SRTQDLSSAGK

-2663 LAPVMYELGRWEDVT
+2663 LAPVMYELGRWEDIT

-2698 RVMESLNKNG
+2698 GVMESLNKNG

-2738 LFDSPTTESLTK
+2738 LFDSPTTESLNK

-2781 TSDNVGGRTSV
+2781 TSDNVGARTSV

-3081 IMGTEKERTGR
+3081 ILGTEKERTGR

-3119 AIELNLP
+3119 ATELNLP

-3449 TRGNAKKP
+3449 TRGTAKKP

-3535 ELKSHKSVRDAEK
+3535 ELESHKSVRDAEK

-4029 YLREHLGKLEADMKK
+4029 YLREHLFKLEADMKK

-4053 IGVDN
+4053 IDVDN

-4122 FFGKRKDKEE
+4122 FFEERKDK
-4132 KADSSTNVDNE
+4132 
-4143 MDKDITAYSNLSDAE
+4143 
-4158 KDSEELMR
+4158 EELMR

-4590 ELSSAAKIVKDFENP
+4590 ELSFVAKIVKDFENP
-4605 KIVGEKSVLHS
+4605 KIVGEKSVLDGKLLRVDKEKAHHYIS
-4616 NIDRG
+4616 ASALNAD
-4621 DIATSQRMVNE
+4621 AT
-4632 QFNREL
+4632 
-4638 QRYANGKMDKNEILH
+4638 YKNEL
-4653 LGNPQ
+4653 L
-4658 GVMQMFLPDLPIVMR
+4658 
-4673 QRVIR
+4673 
-4678 KGSEKRHDVDVS
+4678 
-4690 AIMDMPNKLSAPIFV
+4690 
-4705 FQRSVN
+4705 
-4711 TIGVLTDMKDRNGKN
+4711 
-4726 VCVAIELER
+4726 
-4735 QIQNGAEYLEVND
+4735 
-4748 VRSFHGREFKNII
+4748 
-4761 EPIVNNHTL
+4761 
-4770 RWADKKK
+4770 
-4777 GLTYL
+4777 
-4782 SSASQQVQQEIDK
+4782 
-4795 QILMSAA
+4795 SAA

-4813 SDEYLFRDGD
+4813 SDDYLFRDGD
-4823 EVSARDIY
+4823 EVSARDLY
-4831 EQRVSTSSYQ
+4831 EKRVATSSYQ

-4879 YLGENR
+4879 YLGGNR

-4906 EEVTKLCKDKSERA
+4906 EEVTKLCKDKSEKST
-4920 ILNDYMMVKHG
+4920 LYDYMMAKHG

-4948 NYIRKEPNG
+4948 KYIRKEPNG
-4957 TKTEEAFV
+4957 TKTEEEFI

-4977 AVTDTDN
+4977 TVTDTDN
-4984 VADATDAAKEMVDK
+4984 VADATDAAKKMVDK

-5073 KTANGR
+5073 KTAKGR

-5235 AGLVGK
+5235 EGLVGK

>member
-26 FKKKMLASGAE
+26 FKKKMLASGEE

-43 AFYDAMVADGA
+43 DFYDAMVADGA
-54 DMGGSYEA
+54 DLGGSYEA
-62 FADKIGLHAINK
+62 FAKKIGLHAK
-74 PKPIIEVGGLT
+74 PKPIVEVGNMT
-85 PFSEEPT
+85 PWSEEPT
-92 DKDIDTVTQVQDEQ
+92 KEDAQAVDTYQQQIAADRKDG
-106 EKQRARYSIPIR
+106 YHIPIR
-118 EVPEDF
+118 NIPDGF
-124 KVEGDF
+124 SVEGDF
-130 VSNPIN
+130 IKNPIT

-147 ANDLYREYDNTYRK
+147 ANELYRTYDKAYRTH
-161 ARTYETNGYGAAM
+161 RPYQYSGYGEALQ
-174 NKAKGEFR
+174 KATGELG
-182 LDEDTAR
+182 LDEDTAK
-189 QLVGGVHDLYMK
+189 QIAGGVHQLYEQ

-208 EELYRRMDKGGDPL
+208 EELYRRMDKSGDPL
-222 YKAQKA
+222 YNAQKA

-235 NSVYDH
+235 NSFYDH
-241 AASLGYDNAA
+241 VASLGYKDAGV
-251 PFIEQALKPAF
+251 FIDRAFKPAF
-262 VRMMQKKFNG
+262 AKMLETKFNG
-272 LKVNPDVLATTMDGI
+272 KKVNADVLPTTLEGI
-287 KSKVQHFDAERTQE
+287 RDKFKYFESQKTE
-301 EELNNRLNEM
+301 EEGLNNKLGELEKYEKALNE
-311 DKFTDQASKELL
+311 DIIKRSD
-323 YKEDQLTKQE
+323 DITKQRIE
-333 IAERQNQPFLI
+333 EERKKPWLLRI
-344 RMLQAFAT
+344 LDAFAR
-352 GEGMDVSSPTIA
+352 GEGMNTNSPEIEQKLSDLR
-364 GKRSALHD
+364 G
-372 ESSKLRAMRYA
+372 ESSKLRAMHYA

-421 DFGLTDMGNSMATLA
+421 DFGLTDMGNNMATLA
-436 AVKNYEEGK
+436 AVKNYEKGK

-460 NSLRSRNQDAMS
+460 YSLRSHNQDAMS
-472 NHDVGSGAVDSAF
+472 NYDVGSGAVDSAF

-545 PMITTAMYGSA
+545 PIITTAMYGSA

-561 ASSRQAGIIGFNDN
+561 ASNRQAGNIGFNDN

-671 LTGEYIEEIVGGI
+671 LTGEYTEEIVGGI

-744 RYEAKNNMLRSQ
+744 RYEAKERMLRKQ
-756 IRAKAIVGDK
+756 VRAQAILGDK
-766 WEDVKNLVDG
+766 WQSIKDIVDG
-776 TDGTEDNEFGGK
+776 TDGSDDSDFGAK
-788 MSELTKNMNTEAK
+788 MSEATRRLNPEAK
-801 KAIVDYVV
+801 KAVVDYVV
-809 SRGYYNGANVQ
+809 ARGYYNGANMQ
-820 SVKEDIEGLS
+820 SLKENLEGLS
-830 GEIAQAYKDGTSLVD
+830 GELAEAYKDGTSLVD

-868 VKYSEELPSDEELKG
+868 VKYSEELPSDEELKA
-883 MLSDTDDNTEIA
+883 MLSDTAIRPEIA

-905 AQYYGMIERIQTNL
+905 AQYYGMIERVQTNL
-919 DMIEEK
+919 DMIEET

-1007 IDDAVSEQKQAYA
+1007 IDDGISEQKQAYA

-1037 QFYLFDNDKQQH
+1037 QFYIFDNDKQQH

-1157 RQPIYE
+1157 GQPIYE

-1627 YALSHDEVF
+1627 YALSHDEAF

-1721 EQTIRETLNIEYDG
+1721 EQAIRETLNIEHDG

-1779 DRDSIEGVSSK
+1779 DGDSIEGQPV
-1790 PLSAEQANVV
+1790 AEDYIQSNTQADNGEYFYQDANGNINLAEIPDVV
-1800 ITSMEDNAVED
+1800 FDSIEKKKA
-1811 PQISLTPE
+1811 PFRLTPSMLKHVIDRHGKE
-1819 TWIKVF
+1819 MGLSKADDA
-1825 GINNSIETPIGNVK
+1825 INFVLDVMDNFDHVRQGEKGAIIFSIENGRNRTGRRAVTILLDATS
-1839 MGENQFAKLQD
+1839 GEYYGLK
-1850 KKRTSEFGMISLTLS
+1850 TSGY
-1865 DPDVIF
+1865 
-1871 IEPSEAK
+1871 
-1878 EDKEAERNFSYV
+1878 ER
-1890 FAKTYKRNGEKIKHY
+1890 
-1905 ASVTVSIDGL
+1905 IDGL
-1915 EISVSSHFVN
+1915 NKKPLLWEKGAINTSTTGVAPVN
-1925 PNKIRNK
+1925 VTTEKAQQGNK
-1932 LVSFERAYTK
+1932 LTGSA
-1942 KALFSNSSEWHL
+1942 SNLS
-1954 AEHQKD
+1954 
-1960 VPDLLPTQKNNAS
+1960 NGS

-1979 SSETKQEKEEKVSP
+1979 SSDKKQEKEEKVSP

-2135 QAYLSNYKEGW
+2135 QAYLSNYEEGW

-2180 AKETPKAKDKP
+2180 AKETPKAEDKP

-2243 KFGEYAKAMIADL
+2243 KFGEYAKVMIADL
-2256 GDTIR
+2256 GDVIR
-2261 PYLKALYN
+2261 PYLKAFYN

-2294 VATIGKEGEDA
+2294 VATIGKEGEDV

-2324 NVQQE
+2324 NVQQDT
-2329 AKNMVET
+2329 KNMVET

-2341 DTYSITKQHNNKKDI
+2341 DTYSITKQHNNKKNI

-2365 RTDKDVYMQRKQV
+2365 RTDKDVYMQRKQI
-2378 AKEHNGYY
+2378 AKEYNGYY

-2411 NTENNGNYAQKSEEI
+2411 NTENNGSYAQKSEEI
-2426 MRTDNQGNPIDEYG
+2426 MRTDNQGNPIDKDG
-2440 NLIVEK
+2440 KLIIEK
-2446 IASISDLT
+2446 VGSISDLT

-2469 IPQNVDDAIG
+2469 IPQNIDEAIG

-2503 PVQSR
+2503 PAQSR
-2508 EILHSALYNADLYGR
+2508 DILQSALYNADLYGQ
-2523 NQKAKRPYNWVV
+2523 NQKAKRPYNWIV
-2535 INTTDEKGHNRLV
+2535 INTKDKTGNNRLV
-2548 LLEVNNN
+2548 LLEVNDK

-2560 IVHWHYIDERGFGKI
+2560 IVHWHYIREAALETI
-2575 KKQAEREG
+2575 KRQAEREG
-2583 GQLLIL
+2583 GLILIL
-2589 PSDISEEAGALS
+2589 PSDISEEAGGLS
-2601 SRTPDLSSAGK
+2601 SRTQDLSSAGK

-2619 KQEKEEENAIT
+2619 KQENLSENDKVNLSELKDFAVRTDSSKRTIVDEAAFDSEDLTVPLLVDGKPSRLSVATIVPYVITDSSYQTAVYDYSEEIDEKTNSGWQKWEDLSEEYNSQVSEGERASVFGDSAELHFSTVDAAVKFNDWIEGRMAERQVSDATLRNDTEAKQLATNAVLDALDNAGISVQVVSDETASQMLGGNDAKADSAKEEDLRIADHVQFMRTSGKKKSASETASPDNQDQPTVVSSADGANILKSLDSEIKKYENVSSYPKTFIGDVSKALGAKRQGSASEYASFETKSGKIVTIRLSNHNAKVSTFDIHNEVDGISIVVTPKENNGIANDGNAHVTEFYYNAIKLRRADGKPLV
-2630 EREGLKIGDKVMYKG
+2630 EILKSIKQSLYSGEYND
-2645 KEATIYAIEED
+2645 T
-2656 RPLLDTG
+2656 TG
-2663 LAPVMYELGRWEDVT
+2663 LA
-2678 PIKEKPLET
+2678 
-2687 KDKGFK
+2687 
-2693 EVDTM
+2693 EVQEVNVSTG
-2698 RVMESLNKNG
+2698 SNG
-2708 EAKLSDHIAEKEQEN
+2708 Q
-2723 VGANKKVVSS
+2723 
-2733 HTEGS
+2733 TEGS
-2738 LFDSPTTESLTK
+2738 TVYGWTVGGKIFLTK
-2750 KEGNESDPTL
+2750 DGINPNTPIHEYTHLWACAMRQHNAMGWQSVKDLLKGTPIWNEVLEDPNYRDISADEDAVASEALSRISGTENAKKMEAEAQRMIEEADSIGEKAEAVSL
-2760 QDNDRSRESHTGIRV
+2760 LDRMRRALDAFWRWAGKNLFKIRKFESIEEVTDRVLYDLTTGTDLDSDRSLMAVHNISV
-2775 RQEELS
+2775 DKLQSAFELS
-2781 TSDNVGGRTSV
+2781 GFPMPSIAITNANMGHSGYGDISLVFGKESIDPSSSRNKVYSGDAWTPMFPQIGYKLNDKKTNEIYKRANEVGSLPLFNPV
-2792 QDTQGDSQ
+2792 YFH
-2800 GERLRPDNG
+2800 PDNY
-2809 SSEFG
+2809 E
-2814 ARPKYDVN
+2814 RKID
-2822 KKYSNKEI
+2822 
-2830 QEIVSSVTEIKDGKV
+2830 
-2845 VITDDVTEDIRAIA
+2845 R
-2859 RMYVSGG
+2859 
-2866 IAKEGRGVLD
+2866 RG
-2876 EYYTDGKIVD
+2876 
-2886 AIGSLIAP
+2886 
-2894 LLPKGKRLRVLEP
+2894 
-2907 SVGMGNF
+2907 
-2914 LSAIPTERTSKVVTF
+2914 
-2929 EINETTA
+2929 
-2936 RIAKILHPDIDVNV
+2936 
-2950 RSFETEFI
+2950 
-2958 DDFGNKKSILQK
+2958 
-2970 YDVVVGNPPYGAHR
+2970 
-2984 GVYKGLGEES
+2984 
-2994 KISRYEDYFVKRS
+2994 
-3007 LDVLNDGG
+3007 
-3015 VLAMVLP
+3015 
-3022 SSWLD
+3022 
-3027 RQNVANGYEV
+3027 
-3037 IRAYRLPSG
+3037 
-3046 AFAGTKVGTDIV
+3046 
-3058 VIRKTNKPT
+3058 
-3067 QSNPSKYFEAHPDR
+3067 
-3081 IMGTEKERTGR
+3081 
-3092 FGRTEKYIDG
+3092 
-3102 DVDAALD
+3102 DAALIDCFKEDYGAKQMYLAEKGNAVRAFVQHEVQKYSPEKVSLYKKILETIGLERLKNDSLDSVKDDLTALGFNGKSPKYYERIILCAIDYAEHGNSKIENDIDATEQEIDKRIDGKSFSAWLKQLFDGVVEKKGIRNERDMFTPSGSSRKWESLYDAVTLDNVIKNMRGQAEKGGSGIFNSSIFGASTKELPSID
-3109 AIRRDEAIDI
+3109 AIRREAK
-3119 AIELNLP
+3119 LRF
-3126 TDNDTLNSIRSA
+3126 NSI
-3138 IEEAGSNSGAK
+3138 SNEKMEKAK
-3149 KIVEEEKKEV
+3149 GRIIDRLEKVSIPSVEKGVSDAFDFVENVINAV
-3159 SKRKASTP
+3159 SKSHSP
-3167 TKSNSNI
+3167 S
-3174 KRHLKKDGA
+3174 
-3183 VVAASVHFDND
+3183 
-3194 FSESEI
+3194 
-3200 AAFKDTNYDGSI
+3200 
-3212 ENWQDHKEHVS
+3212 
-3223 YHNGIYM
+3223 GIYKYLHT
-3230 NDFYYAEG
+3230 YYPDMTMEAAKEIS
-3238 DIYSRLS
+3238 DIVSDIQKMSTRYF
-3245 QLAIDKNYI
+3245 
-3254 IKNHGQEQYDKQY
+3254 E
-3267 NALLKVLPKKKTIDE
+3267 
-3282 ITITPNTTFA
+3282 A
-3292 KNIGIGEDNL
+3292 KPYRAVGFD
-3302 INMFVSFLNEL
+3302 
-3313 PSSAFG
+3313 
-3319 RSSAWEVRGYIRNEQ
+3319 EVR
-3334 VYGKDK
+3334 
-3340 EYNQLVR
+3340 
-3347 ERRKK
+3347 
-3352 VGDTLFKKFIK
+3352 
-3363 EELSESQRGVLLNA
+3363 A
-3377 FNREYNGTYRP
+3377 
-3388 DYSKVPMFSKVR
+3388 
-3400 KVFKDK
+3400 
-3406 VLKLTKVQL
+3406 
-3415 AGVGRS
+3415 A
-3421 TVKGVGVLAHEVG
+3421 
-3434 FGKTLSGVMAMHEAM
+3434 
-3449 TRGNAKKP
+3449 
-3457 LIVVPNDNIMQQWI
+3457 VVPNDVPKEIIDGLRKRGIKVVSYEKGNDQERKDALSSVTREMDIRFQI
-3471 ETIEEALP
+3471 KGRGKSFDGDVPESTRNGGPTEEEL
-3479 EATVNVLG
+3479 
-3487 NLGTKYDL
+3487 
-3495 TEFSVNDGEFSIVT
+3495 IV
-3509 YEGLKS
+3509 E
-3515 MSFSDDTY
+3515 
-3523 TTLANEFSYITD
+3523 
-3535 ELKSHKSVRDAEK
+3535 R
-3548 AKAKREE
+3548 AKADGSYMKAPN
-3555 LKGKIRKGTKKSYNF
+3555 GQPTK
-3570 ENFGFDYLTFDEVHN
+3570 
-3585 ANHIVG
+3585 
-3591 KVKIDSKEYSDF
+3591 
-3603 RSQSQRTSE
+3603 
-3612 LGIKTWLAAQ
+3612 
-3622 YIQKMN
+3622 
-3628 NGRNVLLLSATP
+3628 
-3640 FTNKPLEYYS
+3640 
-3650 ILSLVANNTLKKKGF
+3650 
-3665 YNVNEFFKTFME
+3665 
-3677 ADNELEINASG
+3677 
-3688 KPQRKTNVRRFRNNG
+3688 
-3703 LFQDLLSEYIDIKG
+3703 
-3717 EEDNPDLIRPDRHNK
+3717 
-3732 EYKLQQND
+3732 
-3740 MTLTAM
+3740 LTAKQW
-3746 EEVQQM
+3746 VQV
-3752 LNDPDELLKGI
+3752 
-3763 GYARQVA
+3763 R
-3770 FTPYAI
+3770 T
-3776 GGMTSDYKAFVENSP
+3776 KAFKEWFGDWERSAR
-3791 KIDATIKLIT
+3791 IEKL
-3801 QNKKDNPDTG
+3801 
-3811 QIIYSEVCVD
+3811 
-3821 TFPMIREYLIK
+3821 
-3832 ESGYK
+3832 
-3837 ENEVR
+3837 
-3842 IITGATSNSERVK
+3842 
-3855 IQEEFNA
+3855 
-3862 GKIKI
+3862 
-3867 VIGSPAIK
+3867 
-3875 EGLNLQGNTTDMY
+3875 
-3888 ILSLPWNFTQLR
+3888 
-3900 QIEGR
+3900 
-3905 GWRQGNKWKNIR
+3905 KN
-3917 INYMLTEDSVDVF
+3917 
-3930 MLQRLQV
+3930 
-3937 KQGLYNQAM
+3937 
-3946 KNGAESVDVS
+3946 AESVEITGDEYKGKY
-3956 DIDSSELKA
+3956 ELNRASAKNWIKDNLRGEYTITDTGEKVFIGRKGVNKVTSHSIGNDAHLKILVAVPSMLEKAIFITEEKA
-3965 ELIKSPITRAEIKM
+3965 EKRNAQYPLYRYYVAGVNIGGIDYTV
-3979 EEEEAKLRN
+3979 KL
-3988 EMSRLESEAAFI
+3988 
-4000 ARKTKKYFEL
+4000 T
-4010 KESVKS
+4010 
-4016 LKERVKDQMWNGS
+4016 
-4029 YLREHLGKLEADMKK
+4029 
-4044 ERAMLVERG
+4044 
-4053 IGVDN
+4053 IGVDENGNKYYDHALTEIEKGKLLDQLNDQAAVNGFISTGAKPNPSVTIGKDTKLLSILQTNSSKVLDENGEPKVLYHGTPNDFTTFDIDHLGETSGDRGLFGAGFYFNDVASYVEMFAHAKGGKGRVIATFLN
-4058 LDEKLQA
+4058 LRNPYIVNNHTYEELLNHLGDGLDKGLVEGMRAMSKIAQVKVLVEGRERLFTDNLIKNGFDGVIANSYYYEPLQIVAFSANQIKSATENNGDFSKENDDILFRHDDSSMRSVASENDEKLAATTLQA
-4065 IDNQI
+4065 STEIPVTNI
-4070 DKIKQQQS
+4070 AQS
-4078 NEVKEAQL
+4078 
-4086 SKLVEQ
+4086 
-4092 YTREREAQ
+4092 
-4100 LATDAHS
+4100 DAH
-4107 VDDYINERAKENAKG
+4107 
-4122 FFGKRKDKEE
+4122 
-4132 KADSSTNVDNE
+4132 
-4143 MDKDITAYSNLSDAE
+4143 SNLSDAE

-4590 ELSSAAKIVKDFENP
+4590 ELSFVAKIVKDFENP
-4605 KIVGEKSVLHS
+4605 KIVGEKSVLDGKLLRVDKEKAHHYIS
-4616 NIDRG
+4616 ASALNAD
-4621 DIATSQRMVNE
+4621 AT
-4632 QFNREL
+4632 
-4638 QRYANGKMDKNEILH
+4638 YKNEL
-4653 LGNPQ
+4653 L
-4658 GVMQMFLPDLPIVMR
+4658 
-4673 QRVIR
+4673 
-4678 KGSEKRHDVDVS
+4678 
-4690 AIMDMPNKLSAPIFV
+4690 
-4705 FQRSVN
+4705 
-4711 TIGVLTDMKDRNGKN
+4711 
-4726 VCVAIELER
+4726 
-4735 QIQNGAEYLEVND
+4735 
-4748 VRSFHGREFKNII
+4748 
-4761 EPIVNNHTL
+4761 
-4770 RWADKKK
+4770 
-4777 GLTYL
+4777 
-4782 SSASQQVQQEIDK
+4782 
-4795 QILMSAA
+4795 SAA

-4813 SDEYLFRDGD
+4813 SDDYLFRDGD
-4823 EVSARDIY
+4823 EVSARDLY
-4831 EQRVSTSSYQ
+4831 EKRVATSSYQ

-4879 YLGENR
+4879 YLGGNR

-4906 EEVTKLCKDKSERA
+4906 EEVTKLCKDKSEKST
-4920 ILNDYMMVKHG
+4920 LYDYMMAKHG

-4948 NYIRKEPNG
+4948 KYIRKEPNG
-4957 TKTEEAFV
+4957 TKTEEEFI

-4977 AVTDTDN
+4977 TVTDTDN
-4984 VADATDAAKEMVDK
+4984 VADATDAAKKMVDK

-5073 KTANGR
+5073 KTAKGR

-5411 SVNFNKKGAGS
+5411 SVNFNKKGSGS

>member
-174 NKAKGEFR
+174 NKAKGEFG

-189 QLVGGVHDLYMK
+189 QLAGGVHDLYMK

-208 EELYRRMDKGGDPL
+208 EELYRRMDKSDDPL
-222 YKAQKA
+222 YNAQKA

-262 VRMMQKKFNG
+262 ERMMSKKFNG

-287 KSKVQHFDAERTQE
+287 KNKVQHFDAERTQE
-301 EELNNRLNEM
+301 EALNNRLNEM

-333 IAERQNQPFLI
+333 IAERQNQPFWI

-383 IKDARN
+383 IKDARAI
-389 TQKAANMFKRGNSFL
+389 QDAGQSFKRGDSL
-404 SQIGKGALDRF
+404 IKQIGKGFINRA
-415 TDVRAW
+415 TDVRAY
-421 DFGLTDMGNSMATLA
+421 DLGLTDVGNSMAVLS
-436 AVKNYEEGK
+436 AVQNYQNGK
-445 ASSTDEKLLEAIAIG
+445 PNATDEKLLETMAIV
-460 NSLRSRNQDAMS
+460 NSLRSINDKAML
-472 NHDVGSGAVDSAF
+472 NNELGSGAMDSAVF
-485 YGLTFIATPY
+485 GLTFVATPFS
-495 NGLGGKLAQ
+495 GLGSKVATKVGEIAV
-504 QFEKYA
+504 
-510 FKRFGAEAI
+510 KRFGSAA
-519 KSGVLGKMALAIG
+519 KGLLGKIAINAT
-532 KKSSRMAGDLVFR
+532 KKAAKAAVELGLR
-545 PMITTAMYGSA
+545 PMTTTVMYGGG

-561 ASSRQAGIIGFNDN
+561 ANSRRAGDIGYNQDGTISIKNQETDTSKAF
-575 GSVEINGKESNAL
+575 I
-588 TALAKAT
+588 KAT
-595 GALYIENMSEGVSDF
+595 EAMFIENMSESVSEF
-610 IPGSRIIGKSIQKG
+610 IPKVKTVGKALQKG
-624 IGKTFGKKAYKT
+624 AGFTFGKQTYKN
-636 LQNWGEAFTDAWT
+636 LQKWTDKFNVLWQKGT
-649 KVGTNEIST
+649 TNEIAQTIGT
-658 VLEQARK
+658 VRK
-665 RAKLGD
+665 RARLGE
-671 LTGEYIEEIVGGI
+671 LHGEFTEEIIGGI
-684 GNALVIGDQ
+684 GNAIVVGDQ
-693 TLDTQEGTGV
+693 TLDTKEGTGV
-703 FNTDNMWQTLK
+703 FNTDKMWQTLK
-714 AISVPVGT
+714 AVSIPVGA

-776 TDGTEDNEFGGK
+776 TDGTENNEFGGK

-905 AQYYGMIERIQTNL
+905 AQYYGMIERVQTNL

-1007 IDDAVSEQKQAYA
+1007 IDDAISEQKQAYA

-1037 QFYLFDNDKQQH
+1037 QFYIFDNDKQQH

-1157 RQPIYE
+1157 GQPIYE

-1627 YALSHDEVF
+1627 YALSHDEAF

-1721 EQTIRETLNIEYDG
+1721 EQAIRETLNIEHDG

-1779 DRDSIEGVSSK
+1779 DGDSIEGQPV
-1790 PLSAEQANVV
+1790 AEDYIQSNTQADNGEYFYQDANGNINLAEIPDVV
-1800 ITSMEDNAVED
+1800 FDSIEKKKA
-1811 PQISLTPE
+1811 PFRLTPSMLKHVIDRHGKE
-1819 TWIKVF
+1819 MGLSKADDA
-1825 GINNSIETPIGNVK
+1825 INFVLDVMDNFDHVRQGEKGAIIFSIENGRNRTGRRAVTILLDATS
-1839 MGENQFAKLQD
+1839 GEYYGLK
-1850 KKRTSEFGMISLTLS
+1850 TSGY
-1865 DPDVIF
+1865 
-1871 IEPSEAK
+1871 
-1878 EDKEAERNFSYV
+1878 ER
-1890 FAKTYKRNGEKIKHY
+1890 
-1905 ASVTVSIDGL
+1905 IDGL
-1915 EISVSSHFVN
+1915 NKKPLLWEKGAINTSTTGVAPVN
-1925 PNKIRNK
+1925 VTTEKAQQGNK
-1932 LVSFERAYTK
+1932 LTGSA
-1942 KALFSNSSEWHL
+1942 SNLS
-1954 AEHQKD
+1954 
-1960 VPDLLPTQKNNAS
+1960 NGS

-1979 SSETKQEKEEKVSP
+1979 SSDKKQEKEEKVSP

-2135 QAYLSNYKEGW
+2135 QAYLSNYEEGW

-2180 AKETPKAKDKP
+2180 AKETPKAEDKP

-2243 KFGEYAKAMIADL
+2243 KFGEYAKVMIADL
-2256 GDTIR
+2256 GDVIR
-2261 PYLKALYN
+2261 PYLKAFYN

-2324 NVQQE
+2324 NVQQDT
-2329 AKNMVET
+2329 KNMVET

-2341 DTYSITKQHNNKKDI
+2341 DTYSITKQHNNKKNI

-2365 RTDKDVYMQRKQV
+2365 RTDKDVYMQRKQI
-2378 AKEHNGYY
+2378 AKEYNGYY

-2411 NTENNGNYAQKSEEI
+2411 NTENNGSYAQKSEEI
-2426 MRTDNQGNPIDEYG
+2426 MRTDNQGNPIDKDG
-2440 NLIVEK
+2440 KLIIEK
-2446 IASISDLT
+2446 VGSISDLT

-2469 IPQNVDDAIG
+2469 IPQNIDEAIG

-2503 PVQSR
+2503 PAQSR
-2508 EILHSALYNADLYGR
+2508 DILPSALYNADLYGQ
-2523 NQKAKRPYNWVV
+2523 NQKAKRPYNWIV
-2535 INTTDEKGHNRLV
+2535 INTKDKTGNNRLV
-2548 LLEVNNN
+2548 LLEVNDK

-2560 IVHWHYIDERGFGKI
+2560 IVHWHYIREAALETI
-2575 KKQAEREG
+2575 KRQAEREG
-2583 GQLLIL
+2583 GLILIL
-2589 PSDISEEAGALS
+2589 PSDISEEAGGLS
-2601 SRTPDLSSAGK
+2601 SRTQDLSSAGK

-2663 LAPVMYELGRWEDVT
+2663 LAPVMYELGRWEDIT

-2698 RVMESLNKNG
+2698 GVMESLNKNG

-2738 LFDSPTTESLTK
+2738 LFDSPTTESLNK

-2809 SSEFG
+2809 SSESG

-2822 KKYSNKEI
+2822 KKHSNKEI

-3081 IMGTEKERTGR
+3081 ILGTEKERTGR

-3119 AIELNLP
+3119 ATELNLP

-3535 ELKSHKSVRDAEK
+3535 ELESHKSVRDAEK

-4029 YLREHLGKLEADMKK
+4029 YLREHLFKLEADMKK

-4053 IGVDN
+4053 IDVDN

-4122 FFGKRKDKEE
+4122 FFEERKDK
-4132 KADSSTNVDNE
+4132 
-4143 MDKDITAYSNLSDAE
+4143 
-4158 KDSEELMR
+4158 EELMR
-4166 DGDGAY
+4166 DGNGAY

-4425 IEEVNRKFNEDLQ
+4425 IEEVNERFNDQLAN
-4438 KLNEDNADKV
+4438 LNEHNAQYTR
-4448 ILWLGSPSNI
+4448 LNLGMPSVMLSSVGIPN
-4458 LLAAGV
+4458 
-4464 EHKPMK
+4464 KPII
-4470 LYGNKVI
+4470 LYGNKLL
-4477 KKMKKHGFALEELQD
+4477 KKANEHNFNIQELRD
-4492 LPNAVANPI
+4492 LSYAMQNPI
-4501 AVFDN
+4501 AIFDGSHKDSFATLLTLELN
-4506 YGREGN
+4506 GRKVLASIEVNKKGEAN
-4512 RTILTEL
+4512 
-4519 RSQERNI
+4519 
-4526 MVAVTLG
+4526 
-4533 KNSVDVDF
+4533 F
-4541 NIVSSVFGKGASNI
+4541 NIISSVFGKEDKGVI
-4555 VDWINNGYLTYVN
+4555 KWILDGKLLRVD
-4568 KEKALNYL
+4568 KEKAHHYISASALNADATYK
-4576 HFSERNIS
+4576 N
-4584 EASNNK
+4584 
-4590 ELSSAAKIVKDFENP
+4590 ELLSAAKIVKDFENP
-4605 KIVGEKSVLHS
+4605 KFS
-4616 NIDRG
+4616 D
-4621 DIATSQRMVNE
+4621 DI
-4632 QFNREL
+4632 L
-4638 QRYANGKMDKNEILH
+4638 Y
-4653 LGNPQ
+4653 
-4658 GVMQMFLPDLPIVMR
+4658 
-4673 QRVIR
+4673 
-4678 KGSEKRHDVDVS
+4678 
-4690 AIMDMPNKLSAPIFV
+4690 
-4705 FQRSVN
+4705 RS
-4711 TIGVLTDMKDRNGKN
+4711 
-4726 VCVAIELER
+4726 
-4735 QIQNGAEYLEVND
+4735 
-4748 VRSFHGREFKNII
+4748 
-4761 EPIVNNHTL
+4761 
-4770 RWADKKK
+4770 
-4777 GLTYL
+4777 
-4782 SSASQQVQQEIDK
+4782 
-4795 QILMSAA
+4795 
-4802 KIVKDFDNPKV
+4802 DN
-4813 SDEYLFRDGD
+4813 ST
-4823 EVSARDIY
+4823 SARDIY

-4879 YLGENR
+4879 YLGGNR

-4906 EEVTKLCKDKSERA
+4906 EEVTKLCKDKSEKST
-4920 ILNDYMMVKHG
+4920 LYDYMMAKHG

-4957 TKTEEAFV
+4957 TKTEEAFI

-4977 AVTDTDN
+4977 TVTDTDN
-4984 VADATDAAKEMVDK
+4984 VADATDAAKKMVDK

-5073 KTANGR
+5073 KTAKGR

-5546 SGKENFTTK
+5546 SGKEHFTTK

-5623 SANTAIVEATKF
+5623 SANTAIVEATKS

>member
-174 NKAKGEFR
+174 NKAKGEFG

-189 QLVGGVHDLYMK
+189 QLAGGVHDLYMK

-208 EELYRRMDKGGDPL
+208 EELYRRMDKSGDPL
-222 YKAQKA
+222 YNAQKA
-228 LYDKDFL
+228 FYDKDFL
-235 NSVYDH
+235 NSFYDH
-241 AASLGYDNAA
+241 VASFGYKDAGV
-251 PFIEQALKPAF
+251 FIDKAFKPAF
-262 VRMMQKKFNG
+262 AKMLETKFNG
-272 LKVNPDVLATTMDGI
+272 KKVNADVLPTTLEGI
-287 KSKVQHFDAERTQE
+287 RDKQKFFESQKTVEEGLNNKLGALEKYEKALNEDIIKRSDDITKQRIEEERKKSWWQRMFDAFAR
-301 EELNNRLNEM
+301 NEGM
-311 DKFTDQASKELL
+311 NTNSPEIEQKLSDLRGETSK
-323 YKEDQLTKQE
+323 
-333 IAERQNQPFLI
+333 
-344 RMLQAFAT
+344 LQA
-352 GEGMDVSSPTIA
+352 I
-364 GKRSALHD
+364 H
-372 ESSKLRAMRYA
+372 YA

-421 DFGLTDMGNSMATLA
+421 DFGLTDMGNNMATLA
-436 AVKNYEEGK
+436 AVKNYEKGK

-460 NSLRSRNQDAMS
+460 NSLRSHNQDAMS
-472 NHDVGSGAVDSAF
+472 NYDVGSGAVDSAF

-545 PMITTAMYGSA
+545 PIITTAMYGSA

-561 ASSRQAGIIGFNDN
+561 ASNRQAGNIGFNDN

-693 TLDTQEGTGV
+693 TLDAQEGTGV

-744 RYEAKNNMLRSQ
+744 RYEAKERMLRKQ
-756 IRAKAIVGDK
+756 VRAQAILGDK
-766 WEDVKNLVDG
+766 WQSIKDIVDG
-776 TDGTEDNEFGGK
+776 TDGSDDSDFGAK
-788 MSELTKNMNTEAK
+788 MSEATRRLNPEAK
-801 KAIVDYVV
+801 KAVVDYVV
-809 SRGYYNGANVQ
+809 ARGYYNGANMQ
-820 SVKEDIEGLS
+820 SLKENLEGLS
-830 GEIAQAYKDGTSLVD
+830 GELAEAYKDGTSLVD

-905 AQYYGMIERIQTNL
+905 AQYYGMIERVQTNL
-919 DMIEEK
+919 DMIEET

-1007 IDDAVSEQKQAYA
+1007 IDDAISEQKQAYA

-1037 QFYLFDNDKQQH
+1037 QFYIFDNDKQQH
-1049 EVLVVDRVMDEE
+1049 EVLVVDRVMDED

-1157 RQPIYE
+1157 GQPIYE

-1233 NLEHWKKIANVNFDK
+1233 NLEHWKRIAAVNFNRQAAVQVEQQRKDEEAAESANQRGVEGKQGAADGGRSTNVGGPSERQSDLGKTEEVKLSDEIDENGRQFVLTSEGELAFGEIGEGTGLTAAPILLSEGMITNAATNDGYGLVHIEARHGDQIRNAGYKSVVDFIETVAKNYDVIKEGNLRDERRTYRLQLTDK
-1248 TTKEKIEQEQIAA
+1248 HNNTLMVELSGDGTYWNINTAGIFKTSYGKKNKEVYNRHTTVKQPVEAAETSQDAEQGDTQTSSSMNVPTSSESKVINNQSDLQENGEKSSEKEGVTPLSEQIAA
-1261 QEAAAR
+1261 QEA
-1267 KAEQE
+1267 E

-1300 SDARARGYRRVDG
+1300 SDARARG
-1313 DKVDRQEPINAKM
+1313 
-1326 GKEVNVK
+1326 
-1333 FDDDNIPTGHIA
+1333 
-1345 IIEADELQ
+1345 
-1353 PSHNNGRRNPLH
+1353 
-1365 FIDEAQP
+1365 
-1372 KERIDDAS
+1372 
-1380 KGAARKIASK
+1380 
-1390 IRPEEI
+1390 
-1396 TTSITAYTGAPTV
+1396 
-1409 NSRGEVIQGNNRS
+1409 
-1422 AALKEMWSGYQEQAD
+1422 
-1437 KYKQYLIEHADELGL
+1437 
-1452 SVDDIKAVK
+1452 
-1461 HPVLVNMLNVTDDEA
+1461 
-1476 IKLGQFVASDTE
+1476 
-1488 SGGTERIKPK
+1488 
-1498 NVVKKLGEKMR
+1498 
-1509 NFANILLDTTDEDM
+1509 
-1523 TFAELIDK
+1523 
-1531 NGLKLLQWLSVKGII
+1531 
-1546 TPTQYK
+1546 
-1552 SAFDT
+1552 
-1557 KGNLTA
+1557 
-1563 EAKNDIKGTMYQS
+1563 
-1576 IFEGGSTQLEEMFAT
+1576 
-1591 LPAKAQKAILAT
+1591 
-1603 AYRDFDSPSENRM
+1603 
-1616 IEDIQESIMAF
+1616 
-1627 YALSHDEVF
+1627 
-1636 MAAKNHEDARMAVEA
+1636 
-1651 WKRQYAF
+1651 
-1658 DDATGESYLPSE
+1658 
-1670 RFSNFALLLAVMYKG
+1670 
-1685 DNQRYIQSKLI
+1685 
-1696 NIYDLIQGTQPATL
+1696 
-1710 FGEPDNTPRTL
+1710 
-1721 EQTIRETLNIEYDG
+1721 
-1735 KKRSNVLVG
+1735 
-1744 NNTTSQRGRQ
+1744 
-1754 GSNRDATAR
+1754 
-1763 GQSEEE
+1763 QSEED

-1779 DRDSIEGVSSK
+1779 DGDTGEAPDVPSAGGDGVRQAHEEVGLSDDEATAFLSK
-1790 PLSAEQANVV
+1790 
-1800 ITSMEDNAVED
+1800 MEDAAEEM
-1811 PQISLTPE
+1811 PQLELTPE
-1819 TWIKVF
+1819 NWHKQF
-1825 GINNSIETPIGNVK
+1825 GEDGVLTTPIGQVK
-1839 MGENQFAKLQD
+1839 MGANQIAKLFEKGRSNQ
-1850 KKRTSEFGMISLTLS
+1850 FGMIKPTLENPNVIIEVPSSSIDGTEERYSSYLFVKTFTGS
-1865 DPDVIF
+1865 D
-1871 IEPSEAK
+1871 
-1878 EDKEAERNFSYV
+1878 
-1890 FAKTYKRNGEKIKHY
+1890 GCKIYYFK
-1905 ASVTVSIDGL
+1905 SVTVKKDGM
-1915 EISVSSHFVN
+1915 EVSVSSHYDR
-1925 PNKIRNK
+1925 PKRILDALKKGK
-1932 LVSFERAYTK
+1932 LLYRFDGGAQTEHRPADVSVTTSPVVQGKQRSTTFTDANRENTTPISDLSETSSEDK
-1942 KALFSNSSEWHL
+1942 GNNSSSNS
-1954 AEHQKD
+1954 Q
-1960 VPDLLPTQKNNAS
+1960 
-1973 VGKDTQ
+1973 GK
-1979 SSETKQEKEEKVSP
+1979 
-1993 TERKDGEDL
+1993 
-2002 FAHAERVAK
+2002 AK
-2011 EVQER
+2011 EV
-2016 RKRKAEEEKV
+2016 AENHEEK
-2026 DTNPTEAQKEAGNYK
+2026 
-2041 KGHIKVDGMDITI
+2041 
-2054 EQPKGSVRRGRD
+2054 
-2066 ADGKEW
+2066 
-2072 ESKMHNTYGY
+2072 
-2082 IRGTESVDGDH
+2082 
-2093 IDIFL
+2093 
-2098 SDNPNEGSVFVVDQV
+2098 
-2113 NNDGSFDEH
+2113 
-2122 KVMYGFADMESAK
+2122 
-2135 QAYLSNYKEGW
+2135 
-2146 QGLGN
+2146 
-2151 ITEVSKEDFRKWIDS
+2151 
-2166 SKRKTKPFA
+2166 
-2175 EYSAY
+2175 
-2180 AKETPKAKDKP
+2180 AKEEPKH
-2191 KDSNSLVSDE
+2191 LVSDA

-2221 VDPELLAI
+2221 IDPELLAI

-2324 NVQQE
+2324 NVQQD

-2426 MRTDNQGNPIDEYG
+2426 MRTDNQGNPIDEDG

-2601 SRTPDLSSAGK
+2601 SRTPDLYSGGK
-2612 DTQSSDK
+2612 DTQSPDK
-2619 KQEKEEENAIT
+2619 KQEKEEENDKVNLSELKDFAVRTGSGRRTTVDEAAFDSEDLTVPLLVDGKSSRLSVATIVPDVIT
-2630 EREGLKIGDKVMYKG
+2630 DSSYQTAVYDYSEEIDEKTNSGWQKWEDLSEEYNSQASDEERASIFGDSAELHFSTVDAAVKFNDWIEGRRAERQVSDATLRNDTEAKQLATNAVLDALDNAGISVEVVSDEVASEMLGENDAKGESSNEDDLGIGDHVQFMRTGGKKKSASETASPDSQDHHTVVSSADGAKVQNDLDNLVKEYENSKG
-2645 KEATIYAIEED
+2645 NKPNTFIGDVSKALGAKRQGSASEYASFETKSGKIVTIRLSNHNAKISTFDTHNEADGISIVVTPKENNGIANDGNAHVTEFYYNAIKLRRAD
-2656 RPLLDTG
+2656 GKPLVEILKSIKQSLYSGEYNDTTG
-2663 LAPVMYELGRWEDVT
+2663 LA
-2678 PIKEKPLET
+2678 
-2687 KDKGFK
+2687 
-2693 EVDTM
+2693 EVQEVNVPTG
-2698 RVMESLNKNG
+2698 SNG
-2708 EAKLSDHIAEKEQEN
+2708 Q
-2723 VGANKKVVSS
+2723 
-2733 HTEGS
+2733 TEGS
-2738 LFDSPTTESLTK
+2738 TVYGWTVGGKIFLTKDGINPNTPIHEYTHLWACAMRQHNAKGWQSVKGLLKGTPIWNEVLGDPNYRDISADEDAVASEALSRISGTENARKMEAKAQRMIEEADGIGEKAEAVSLLDRMRRALDAFWRWAGKNLFKIKKFESIEEVTDRVLYDLTTGTDLDSDRSLMAVHNISVDKLESAFELGGFPMPSIAITNANMGHSGYGDISLVFAKESIDPSYSRNKVYSGDAWTPMFPQIGYKLNDKKTNEIYKRANDVGRLPLFNPVYFYPDNYERKIDGRGDASLVDSFKEDYDAKQMYLAEKGNAVRAFVQHEVQKYSPEKVSLYKKILETIGLERLKNDSLDSVKDDLTALGVNGKSPKYYERIILCAIDYAEHGNSKIENDINATEQEIDKRIDGKSFSAWLKQLFDGVVEKKGIRNERDMFTPSGSSRKWESLY
-2750 KEGNESDPTL
+2750 DAVTL
-2760 QDNDRSRESHTGIRV
+2760 
-2775 RQEELS
+2775 
-2781 TSDNVGGRTSV
+2781 DNVIKNMRGQAEKGGS
-2792 QDTQGDSQ
+2792 GIF
-2800 GERLRPDNG
+2800 N
-2809 SSEFG
+2809 SSIFG
-2814 ARPKYDVN
+2814 A
-2822 KKYSNKEI
+2822 STKE
-2830 QEIVSSVTEIKDGKV
+2830 
-2845 VITDDVTEDIRAIA
+2845 
-2859 RMYVSGG
+2859 
-2866 IAKEGRGVLD
+2866 
-2876 EYYTDGKIVD
+2876 
-2886 AIGSLIAP
+2886 
-2894 LLPKGKRLRVLEP
+2894 
-2907 SVGMGNF
+2907 
-2914 LSAIPTERTSKVVTF
+2914 
-2929 EINETTA
+2929 
-2936 RIAKILHPDIDVNV
+2936 
-2950 RSFETEFI
+2950 
-2958 DDFGNKKSILQK
+2958 
-2970 YDVVVGNPPYGAHR
+2970 
-2984 GVYKGLGEES
+2984 
-2994 KISRYEDYFVKRS
+2994 
-3007 LDVLNDGG
+3007 
-3015 VLAMVLP
+3015 LP
-3022 SSWLD
+3022 S
-3027 RQNVANGYEV
+3027 
-3037 IRAYRLPSG
+3037 I
-3046 AFAGTKVGTDIV
+3046 
-3058 VIRKTNKPT
+3058 
-3067 QSNPSKYFEAHPDR
+3067 
-3081 IMGTEKERTGR
+3081 
-3092 FGRTEKYIDG
+3092 
-3102 DVDAALD
+3102 D
-3109 AIRRDEAIDI
+3109 AIRREAK
-3119 AIELNLP
+3119 LRF
-3126 TDNDTLNSIRSA
+3126 NSI
-3138 IEEAGSNSGAK
+3138 SNEKMEKAK
-3149 KIVEEEKKEV
+3149 GRIIDRLEKVSIPSVEKGVSDAFDFVENVINAV
-3159 SKRKASTP
+3159 SKSHSP
-3167 TKSNSNI
+3167 S
-3174 KRHLKKDGA
+3174 
-3183 VVAASVHFDND
+3183 
-3194 FSESEI
+3194 
-3200 AAFKDTNYDGSI
+3200 
-3212 ENWQDHKEHVS
+3212 
-3223 YHNGIYM
+3223 GIYKYLHT
-3230 NDFYYAEG
+3230 YYPDMTMEAAKEIS
-3238 DIYSRLS
+3238 DIVSDIQKMSTRYF
-3245 QLAIDKNYI
+3245 
-3254 IKNHGQEQYDKQY
+3254 E
-3267 NALLKVLPKKKTIDE
+3267 
-3282 ITITPNTTFA
+3282 A
-3292 KNIGIGEDNL
+3292 KPYRAVGFD
-3302 INMFVSFLNEL
+3302 
-3313 PSSAFG
+3313 
-3319 RSSAWEVRGYIRNEQ
+3319 EVR
-3334 VYGKDK
+3334 
-3340 EYNQLVR
+3340 
-3347 ERRKK
+3347 
-3352 VGDTLFKKFIK
+3352 
-3363 EELSESQRGVLLNA
+3363 A
-3377 FNREYNGTYRP
+3377 
-3388 DYSKVPMFSKVR
+3388 
-3400 KVFKDK
+3400 
-3406 VLKLTKVQL
+3406 
-3415 AGVGRS
+3415 A
-3421 TVKGVGVLAHEVG
+3421 
-3434 FGKTLSGVMAMHEAM
+3434 
-3449 TRGNAKKP
+3449 
-3457 LIVVPNDNIMQQWI
+3457 VVPNDVPKEIIDGLRKRGIKVVSYEKGNDQERKDALSSVTREMDIRFQI
-3471 ETIEEALP
+3471 KGRGKSFDGDVPESTRNGGPTEEEL
-3479 EATVNVLG
+3479 
-3487 NLGTKYDL
+3487 
-3495 TEFSVNDGEFSIVT
+3495 IV
-3509 YEGLKS
+3509 E
-3515 MSFSDDTY
+3515 
-3523 TTLANEFSYITD
+3523 
-3535 ELKSHKSVRDAEK
+3535 R
-3548 AKAKREE
+3548 AKADGSYMKAPN
-3555 LKGKIRKGTKKSYNF
+3555 GQPTK
-3570 ENFGFDYLTFDEVHN
+3570 
-3585 ANHIVG
+3585 
-3591 KVKIDSKEYSDF
+3591 
-3603 RSQSQRTSE
+3603 
-3612 LGIKTWLAAQ
+3612 
-3622 YIQKMN
+3622 
-3628 NGRNVLLLSATP
+3628 
-3640 FTNKPLEYYS
+3640 
-3650 ILSLVANNTLKKKGF
+3650 
-3665 YNVNEFFKTFME
+3665 
-3677 ADNELEINASG
+3677 
-3688 KPQRKTNVRRFRNNG
+3688 
-3703 LFQDLLSEYIDIKG
+3703 
-3717 EEDNPDLIRPDRHNK
+3717 
-3732 EYKLQQND
+3732 
-3740 MTLTAM
+3740 LTAKQW
-3746 EEVQQM
+3746 VQV
-3752 LNDPDELLKGI
+3752 
-3763 GYARQVA
+3763 R
-3770 FTPYAI
+3770 T
-3776 GGMTSDYKAFVENSP
+3776 KAFKEWFGDWERSAR
-3791 KIDATIKLIT
+3791 IEKL
-3801 QNKKDNPDTG
+3801 
-3811 QIIYSEVCVD
+3811 
-3821 TFPMIREYLIK
+3821 
-3832 ESGYK
+3832 
-3837 ENEVR
+3837 
-3842 IITGATSNSERVK
+3842 
-3855 IQEEFNA
+3855 
-3862 GKIKI
+3862 
-3867 VIGSPAIK
+3867 
-3875 EGLNLQGNTTDMY
+3875 
-3888 ILSLPWNFTQLR
+3888 
-3900 QIEGR
+3900 
-3905 GWRQGNKWKNIR
+3905 KN
-3917 INYMLTEDSVDVF
+3917 
-3930 MLQRLQV
+3930 
-3937 KQGLYNQAM
+3937 
-3946 KNGAESVDVS
+3946 AESVEITGDEYKGKY
-3956 DIDSSELKA
+3956 ELNRASAKNWIKDNLRGEYTITDTGEKVFIGRKGVNKVTSHSIGNDAHLKILVAVPSMLEKAIFITEEKA
-3965 ELIKSPITRAEIKM
+3965 EKRNAQYPLYRYYVAGVNIGGIDYTV
-3979 EEEEAKLRN
+3979 KL
-3988 EMSRLESEAAFI
+3988 
-4000 ARKTKKYFEL
+4000 T
-4010 KESVKS
+4010 
-4016 LKERVKDQMWNGS
+4016 
-4029 YLREHLGKLEADMKK
+4029 
-4044 ERAMLVERG
+4044 
-4053 IGVDN
+4053 IGVDEN
-4058 LDEKLQA
+4058 GNKYYDHALTEIEKGKLLDQLNDQAAVNGFISTGAKPNPSVTIGKDTKLLSILQTNSSKVLDENGEPKVLYHGTPNDFTTFDIDHLGETSGDRGLFGAGFYFNDVASYVEMFAHAKGGKGRVIATFLNLRNPYIVNNHTYEELLNHLGDGLDKGLVEGMRAMSKIAQVKVLVEGREKIFTDRLIKNGFDGVIAESAYEPLEIVAFSANQIKSATENNGDFSKENDDILFRHDDSSMRSVASENDDKLAATTLQA
-4065 IDNQI
+4065 STEIPVTNI
-4070 DKIKQQQS
+4070 AQS
-4078 NEVKEAQL
+4078 
-4086 SKLVEQ
+4086 
-4092 YTREREAQ
+4092 
-4100 LATDAHS
+4100 DAH
-4107 VDDYINERAKENAKG
+4107 
-4122 FFGKRKDKEE
+4122 
-4132 KADSSTNVDNE
+4132 
-4143 MDKDITAYSNLSDAE
+4143 SNLSDAE

-4274 AHYGLRKLFGEHFDT
+4274 AHYGLRKLFGEHFET
-4289 FLDNVYQHAEEEIRK
+4289 FLDNIYQHADEEIRK

-4360 WRSVELSDN
+4360 WRGGELSDN

-4412 ESASERA
+4412 ESGSSLA

-4425 IEEVNRKFNEDLQ
+4425 IEEVNERFNAELQMQIEGTLPNGHVYDLGMPSDVLLSTGFPNVPIELSATHLATKATAAHHPFGIEEMKDLAKFIQ
-4438 KLNEDNADKV
+4438 KPMAVFSYGDKNKSQNMIVEIQHDGKNFVVGIHFNQQRHGAVVNDIRGLYPKDNAE
-4448 ILWLGSPSNI
+4448 WLNWITQGK
-4458 LLAAGV
+4458 LL
-4464 EHKPMK
+4464 
-4470 LYGNKVI
+4470 Y
-4477 KKMKKHGFALEELQD
+4477 
-4492 LPNAVANPI
+4492 
-4501 AVFDN
+4501 
-4506 YGREGN
+4506 
-4512 RTILTEL
+4512 
-4519 RSQERNI
+4519 
-4526 MVAVTLG
+4526 
-4533 KNSVDVDF
+4533 
-4541 NIVSSVFGKGASNI
+4541 
-4555 VDWINNGYLTYVN
+4555 
-4568 KEKALNYL
+4568 
-4576 HFSERNIS
+4576 
-4584 EASNNK
+4584 
-4590 ELSSAAKIVKDFENP
+4590 
-4605 KIVGEKSVLHS
+4605 
-4616 NIDRG
+4616 
-4621 DIATSQRMVNE
+4621 
-4632 QFNREL
+4632 
-4638 QRYANGKMDKNEILH
+4638 
-4653 LGNPQ
+4653 
-4658 GVMQMFLPDLPIVMR
+4658 
-4673 QRVIR
+4673 
-4678 KGSEKRHDVDVS
+4678 
-4690 AIMDMPNKLSAPIFV
+4690 
-4705 FQRSVN
+4705 
-4711 TIGVLTDMKDRNGKN
+4711 
-4726 VCVAIELER
+4726 
-4735 QIQNGAEYLEVND
+4735 
-4748 VRSFHGREFKNII
+4748 
-4761 EPIVNNHTL
+4761 
-4770 RWADKKK
+4770 ADKERIQT
-4777 GLTYL
+4777 LIDQQRRTLAEVDYL
-4782 SSASQQVQQEIDK
+4782 DLNSI
-4795 QILMSAA
+4795 A

-4823 EVSARDIY
+4823 KVSARDIY

-4879 YLGENR
+4879 YLGGNR

-4906 EEVTKLCKDKSERA
+4906 EEVTKLCKDKSEKST
-4920 ILNDYMMVKHG
+4920 LYDYMMAKHG

-4948 NYIRKEPNG
+4948 NYIRKEHNG
-4957 TKTEEAFV
+4957 TKTEEKFI

-5334 ETGYANV
+5334 ETGYANM

-5546 SGKENFTTK
+5546 SGKEHFTTK

-5769 IKTLEKEYKEAETD
+5769 IKTLEREYKEAETD

>member
-26 FKKKMLASGAE
+26 FKKKMLASGEE

-43 AFYDAMVADGA
+43 DFYDAMVADGA
-54 DMGGSYEA
+54 DLGGSYEA
-62 FADKIGLHAINK
+62 FAKKIGLHAK
-74 PKPIIEVGGLT
+74 PKPIVEVGNMT
-85 PFSEEPT
+85 PWSEEPT
-92 DKDIDTVTQVQDEQ
+92 KEDAQAVDTYQQQIAADRKDG
-106 EKQRARYSIPIR
+106 YHIPIR
-118 EVPEDF
+118 NIPDGF
-124 KVEGDF
+124 SVEGDF
-130 VSNPIN
+130 IKNPIT

-147 ANDLYREYDNTYRK
+147 ANELYRTYDKAYRTH
-161 ARTYETNGYGAAM
+161 RPYQYSGYGEALQ
-174 NKAKGEFR
+174 KATGELG
-182 LDEDTAR
+182 LDEDTAK
-189 QLVGGVHDLYMK
+189 QIAGGVHQLYEQ
-201 NVASDIA
+201 NVASDNA
-208 EELYRRMDKGGDPL
+208 EELYRRMDKSGDPL
-222 YKAQKA
+222 YNAQKA

-235 NSVYDH
+235 NSFYDH
-241 AASLGYDNAA
+241 VASLGYKDAGV
-251 PFIEQALKPAF
+251 FIDRAFKPAF
-262 VRMMQKKFNG
+262 AKMLETKFNG
-272 LKVNPDVLATTMDGI
+272 KKVNADVLPTTLEGI
-287 KSKVQHFDAERTQE
+287 RDKFKYFESQKTE
-301 EELNNRLNEM
+301 EEGLNNKLGELEKYEKALNE
-311 DKFTDQASKELL
+311 DIIKRSD
-323 YKEDQLTKQE
+323 DITKQRIE
-333 IAERQNQPFLI
+333 EERKKPWLLRI
-344 RMLQAFAT
+344 LDAFAR
-352 GEGMDVSSPTIA
+352 GEGMNTNSPEIEQQLSDLR
-364 GKRSALHD
+364 G
-372 ESSKLRAMRYA
+372 ESSKLRAMHYA

-389 TQKAANMFKRGNSFL
+389 TQEAANMFKRGYSSL

-421 DFGLTDMGNSMATLA
+421 DFGLTDMGNNMATLA
-436 AVKNYEEGK
+436 AVKNYEKGK

-460 NSLRSRNQDAMS
+460 YSLRSRNQGAMS

-561 ASSRQAGIIGFNDN
+561 ASSRQAGNIGFNDN

-671 LTGEYIEEIVGGI
+671 LTGEFTEEIIGGI

-714 AISVPVGT
+714 AVSIPVGA

-830 GEIAQAYKDGTSLVD
+830 GELAEAYKDGTSLVD

-868 VKYSEELPSDEELKG
+868 VKYSEELPSDEELKA
-883 MLSDTDDNTEIA
+883 MLSDTAIRPEIA

-905 AQYYGMIERIQTNL
+905 AQYYGMIERVQTNL

-1037 QFYLFDNDKQQH
+1037 QFYIFDNDKQQH

-1157 RQPIYE
+1157 GQPIYE

-1488 SGGTERIKPK
+1488 SRGTERIKPK

-1563 EAKNDIKGTMYQS
+1563 EAKNDIKGIMYQS

-1603 AYRDFDSPSENRM
+1603 AYRDFDSLPENRM

-1627 YALSHDEVF
+1627 YALSHDEAF

-1696 NIYDLIQGTQPATL
+1696 NIFDLIQGTQPATL

-1721 EQTIRETLNIEYDG
+1721 EQAIRETLNIEYDG

-1779 DRDSIEGVSSK
+1779 DGDSIEGQPVADTTK
-1790 PLSAEQANVV
+1790 PLFEYFKGGIKSLIEKSKEQSNSLIKAIVGSVTNRLKEDLHNRGID
-1800 ITSMEDNAVED
+1800 ITNDYKHTIDNNAIRHALNRHGGEKERLQGQLPVTEEDIEN
-1811 PQISLTPE
+1811 ISD
-1819 TWIKVF
+1819 V
-1825 GINNSIETPIGNVK
+1825 INNYDDINIEENKRGQKNIVYKKSYPNGFTIYIEEVRTGRKELAMASI
-1839 MGENQFAKLQD
+1839 
-1850 KKRTSEFGMISLTLS
+1850 R
-1865 DPDVIF
+1865 
-1871 IEPSEAK
+1871 
-1878 EDKEAERNFSYV
+1878 
-1890 FAKTYKRNGEKIKHY
+1890 
-1905 ASVTVSIDGL
+1905 
-1915 EISVSSHFVN
+1915 
-1925 PNKIRNK
+1925 
-1932 LVSFERAYTK
+1932 K
-1942 KALFSNSSEWHL
+1942 KATLTDANSKTMPIS
-1954 AEHQKD
+1954 
-1960 VPDLLPTQKNNAS
+1960 DLNNLS

-1979 SSETKQEKEEKVSP
+1979 SSDNKQEKEEKVSP

-2082 IRGTESVDGDH
+2082 IRGTESIDGDH

-2135 QAYLSNYKEGW
+2135 QAYLSNYEEGW

-2324 NVQQE
+2324 NVQQD

-2365 RTDKDVYMQRKQV
+2365 RTDKDVYMQRKQIT
-2378 AKEHNGYY
+2378 KEYNGYY

-2411 NTENNGNYAQKSEEI
+2411 NTENNGSYAQKSEEI
-2426 MRTDNQGNPIDEYG
+2426 MRTDNQGNPIDKDG
-2440 NLIVEK
+2440 KLIIEK
-2446 IASISDLT
+2446 VGSISDLT

-2503 PVQSR
+2503 PAQSR
-2508 EILHSALYNADLYGR
+2508 DILQSALYNADLYGQ
-2523 NQKAKRPYNWVV
+2523 NQNAKRPYNWIV
-2535 INTTDEKGHNRLV
+2535 INTKDKTGNNRLV
-2548 LLEVNNN
+2548 LLEVNDK

-2560 IVHWHYIDERGFGKI
+2560 IVHWHYIREAALETI
-2575 KKQAEREG
+2575 KRQAEREG
-2583 GQLLIL
+2583 GLILIL
-2589 PSDISEEAGALS
+2589 PSDISEEAGGLS
-2601 SRTPDLSSAGK
+2601 SRTQDLSSAGK

-2663 LAPVMYELGRWEDVT
+2663 LAPVMYELGRWEDIT

-2698 RVMESLNKNG
+2698 GVMESLNKNG

-2738 LFDSPTTESLTK
+2738 LFDSPTTESLNK

-2781 TSDNVGGRTSV
+2781 TSDNVGARTSV

-3081 IMGTEKERTGR
+3081 ILGTEKERTGR

-3119 AIELNLP
+3119 ATELNLP

-3449 TRGNAKKP
+3449 TRGTAKKP

-3535 ELKSHKSVRDAEK
+3535 ELESHKSVRDAEK

-4029 YLREHLGKLEADMKK
+4029 YLREHLFKLEADMKK

-4053 IGVDN
+4053 IDVDN

-4122 FFGKRKDKEE
+4122 FFEERKDK
-4132 KADSSTNVDNE
+4132 
-4143 MDKDITAYSNLSDAE
+4143 
-4158 KDSEELMR
+4158 EELMR

-4590 ELSSAAKIVKDFENP
+4590 ELSFVAKIVKDFENP
-4605 KIVGEKSVLHS
+4605 KIVGEKSVLDGKLLRVDKEKAHHYIS
-4616 NIDRG
+4616 ASALNAD
-4621 DIATSQRMVNE
+4621 AT
-4632 QFNREL
+4632 
-4638 QRYANGKMDKNEILH
+4638 YKNEL
-4653 LGNPQ
+4653 L
-4658 GVMQMFLPDLPIVMR
+4658 
-4673 QRVIR
+4673 
-4678 KGSEKRHDVDVS
+4678 
-4690 AIMDMPNKLSAPIFV
+4690 
-4705 FQRSVN
+4705 
-4711 TIGVLTDMKDRNGKN
+4711 
-4726 VCVAIELER
+4726 
-4735 QIQNGAEYLEVND
+4735 
-4748 VRSFHGREFKNII
+4748 
-4761 EPIVNNHTL
+4761 
-4770 RWADKKK
+4770 
-4777 GLTYL
+4777 
-4782 SSASQQVQQEIDK
+4782 
-4795 QILMSAA
+4795 SAA

-4813 SDEYLFRDGD
+4813 SDDYLFRDGD
-4823 EVSARDIY
+4823 EVSARDLY
-4831 EQRVSTSSYQ
+4831 EKRVATSSYQ

-4879 YLGENR
+4879 YLGGNR

-4906 EEVTKLCKDKSERA
+4906 EEVTKLCKDKSEKST
-4920 ILNDYMMVKHG
+4920 LYDYMMAKHG

-4948 NYIRKEPNG
+4948 KYIRKEPNG
-4957 TKTEEAFV
+4957 TKTEEEFI

-4977 AVTDTDN
+4977 TVTDTDN
-4984 VADATDAAKEMVDK
+4984 VADATDAAKKMVDK

-5073 KTANGR
+5073 KTAKGR

-5235 AGLVGK
+5235 EGLVGK

-5278 MVWVKESPNYAL
+5278 MVWVKESPNYAF

>member
-174 NKAKGEFR
+174 NKAKGEFG

-189 QLVGGVHDLYMK
+189 QLAGGVHDLYMK

-222 YKAQKA
+222 YNAQKA

-287 KSKVQHFDAERTQE
+287 KNKVQHFDAERTQE

-383 IKDARN
+383 IKDARAI
-389 TQKAANMFKRGNSFL
+389 QDAGRSFKRGDSL
-404 SQIGKGALDRF
+404 IKQIVKGFTNRA
-415 TDVRAW
+415 TDVRAY
-421 DFGLTDMGNSMATLA
+421 DLGLTDVGNSMAVLS
-436 AVKNYEEGK
+436 AVQNYQNGK
-445 ASSTDEKLLEAIAIG
+445 PNATDEKLLETMAIV
-460 NSLRSRNQDAMS
+460 NSLRSINDKAML
-472 NHDVGSGAVDSAF
+472 NNELGSGAMDSAVF
-485 YGLTFIATPY
+485 GLTFVATPFS
-495 NGLGGKLAQ
+495 GLGGKVATKVG
-504 QFEKYA
+504 EIA
-510 FKRFGAEAI
+510 VKRFGSAAN
-519 KSGVLGKMALAIG
+519 GLLGKIAINAT
-532 KKSSRMAGDLVFR
+532 KKAAKAAVELGLRSM
-545 PMITTAMYGSA
+545 TTTVMYGGG

-561 ASSRQAGIIGFNDN
+561 ANSRRAGDIGYNQDGTISIKNQETDMTKAF
-575 GSVEINGKESNAL
+575 I
-588 TALAKAT
+588 KAT
-595 GALYIENMSEGVSDF
+595 EAMFIENMSESVSEF
-610 IPGSRIIGKSIQKG
+610 IPKVKTVGKALQKG
-624 IGKTFGKKAYKT
+624 AGFTFGKQTYKN
-636 LQNWGEAFTDAWT
+636 LQKWADKFNVLWQKGT
-649 KVGTNEIST
+649 TNEIAQT
-658 VLEQARK
+658 IDTLRK
-665 RAKLGD
+665 RARLGGIHEEF
-671 LTGEYIEEIVGGI
+671 TEEIIGGI
-684 GNALVIGDQ
+684 ANAIVVGDQ

-714 AISVPVGT
+714 AVSIPVGA

-1037 QFYLFDNDKQQH
+1037 QFYIFDNDKQQH

-1157 RQPIYE
+1157 GQPIYE

-1233 NLEHWKKIANVNFDK
+1233 NLEHWKRIAAVNFNRQAAVQVEQQRKDEEAAESANQRGVEGKQGAADGGRSTNVGGPSERQSDLGKTEEVKLSDEIDENGRQFVLTSEGELAFGEIGEGTGLTAAPILLSEGMITNAATNDGYGLVHIEARHGDQIRNAGYKSVVDFIETVAQNYDVIKEGNLRDERRTYRLQLTDK
-1248 TTKEKIEQEQIAA
+1248 HNNTLMVELSGDGTYWNINTAGIFKTSYGKKNKEVYNRHTTVKQPVEAAETSQDAEQGDTQTSSSMNVPTSSESKVINNQSDLQENGEKSSEKEGVTPLSEQIAA
-1261 QEAAAR
+1261 QEAA
-1267 KAEQE
+1267 

-1300 SDARARGYRRVDG
+1300 SDAR
-1313 DKVDRQEPINAKM
+1313 
-1326 GKEVNVK
+1326 
-1333 FDDDNIPTGHIA
+1333 
-1345 IIEADELQ
+1345 
-1353 PSHNNGRRNPLH
+1353 
-1365 FIDEAQP
+1365 
-1372 KERIDDAS
+1372 
-1380 KGAARKIASK
+1380 
-1390 IRPEEI
+1390 
-1396 TTSITAYTGAPTV
+1396 
-1409 NSRGEVIQGNNRS
+1409 
-1422 AALKEMWSGYQEQAD
+1422 
-1437 KYKQYLIEHADELGL
+1437 
-1452 SVDDIKAVK
+1452 
-1461 HPVLVNMLNVTDDEA
+1461 
-1476 IKLGQFVASDTE
+1476 
-1488 SGGTERIKPK
+1488 
-1498 NVVKKLGEKMR
+1498 
-1509 NFANILLDTTDEDM
+1509 
-1523 TFAELIDK
+1523 
-1531 NGLKLLQWLSVKGII
+1531 
-1546 TPTQYK
+1546 
-1552 SAFDT
+1552 
-1557 KGNLTA
+1557 
-1563 EAKNDIKGTMYQS
+1563 
-1576 IFEGGSTQLEEMFAT
+1576 
-1591 LPAKAQKAILAT
+1591 
-1603 AYRDFDSPSENRM
+1603 
-1616 IEDIQESIMAF
+1616 
-1627 YALSHDEVF
+1627 
-1636 MAAKNHEDARMAVEA
+1636 
-1651 WKRQYAF
+1651 
-1658 DDATGESYLPSE
+1658 
-1670 RFSNFALLLAVMYKG
+1670 
-1685 DNQRYIQSKLI
+1685 
-1696 NIYDLIQGTQPATL
+1696 
-1710 FGEPDNTPRTL
+1710 
-1721 EQTIRETLNIEYDG
+1721 
-1735 KKRSNVLVG
+1735 
-1744 NNTTSQRGRQ
+1744 
-1754 GSNRDATAR
+1754 AR

-2619 KQEKEEENAIT
+2619 KQEKEEENDKVNLSELKDFAVRTGSGRRTTVDEAAFDSEDLTVPLLVDGKSSRLSVATIVPDVIT
-2630 EREGLKIGDKVMYKG
+2630 DSSYQTAVYDYSEEIDEKTNSGWQKWEDLSEEYNSQASDEERASIFGDSAELHFSTVDAAVKFNDWIEGRRAERQVSDATLRNDTEAKQLATNAVLDALDNAGISVEVVSDEVASEMLGENDAKGESSNEDDLGIGDHVQFMRTGGKKKSASETASPDSQDHHTVVSSADGAKVQNDLDNLVKEYENSKG
-2645 KEATIYAIEED
+2645 NKPNTFIGDVSKALGAKRQGSASEYASFETKSGKIVTIRLSNHNAKISTFDTHNEADGISIVVTPKENNGIANDGNAHVTEFYYNAIKLRRAD
-2656 RPLLDTG
+2656 GKPLVEILKSIKQSLYSGEYNDTTG
-2663 LAPVMYELGRWEDVT
+2663 LA
-2678 PIKEKPLET
+2678 
-2687 KDKGFK
+2687 
-2693 EVDTM
+2693 EVQEVNVPTG
-2698 RVMESLNKNG
+2698 SNG
-2708 EAKLSDHIAEKEQEN
+2708 Q
-2723 VGANKKVVSS
+2723 
-2733 HTEGS
+2733 TEGS
-2738 LFDSPTTESLTK
+2738 TVYGWTVGGKIFLTK
-2750 KEGNESDPTL
+2750 DGINPNTPIHEYTHLWACAMRQHNAKGWQSVKGLLKGTPIWNEVLGDPNYRDISADEDAVASEALSRISGTENARKMEAKAQRMIEEADGIGEKAEAVSL
-2760 QDNDRSRESHTGIRV
+2760 LDRMRRALDAFWRWAGKNLFKIRKFESIEEVTDRVLYDLTTGTDLDSDRSLMAVHNISVDKLQSAFELGGFPMPSIAITNANMGHAGYGDISLVFGKESIDPSSSRNKVYSGDAWTPMFPQIGYKLNDKKTNEIYKRAN
-2775 RQEELS
+2775 
-2781 TSDNVGGRTSV
+2781 DVGSLPLFNPV
-2792 QDTQGDSQ
+2792 YFH
-2800 GERLRPDNG
+2800 PDNY
-2809 SSEFG
+2809 E
-2814 ARPKYDVN
+2814 R
-2822 KKYSNKEI
+2822 
-2830 QEIVSSVTEIKDGKV
+2830 
-2845 VITDDVTEDIRAIA
+2845 
-2859 RMYVSGG
+2859 
-2866 IAKEGRGVLD
+2866 
-2876 EYYTDGKIVD
+2876 KI
-2886 AIGSLIAP
+2886 
-2894 LLPKGKRLRVLEP
+2894 
-2907 SVGMGNF
+2907 
-2914 LSAIPTERTSKVVTF
+2914 
-2929 EINETTA
+2929 
-2936 RIAKILHPDIDVNV
+2936 
-2950 RSFETEFI
+2950 
-2958 DDFGNKKSILQK
+2958 
-2970 YDVVVGNPPYGAHR
+2970 
-2984 GVYKGLGEES
+2984 
-2994 KISRYEDYFVKRS
+2994 
-3007 LDVLNDGG
+3007 
-3015 VLAMVLP
+3015 
-3022 SSWLD
+3022 D
-3027 RQNVANGYEV
+3027 RHG
-3037 IRAYRLPSG
+3037 
-3046 AFAGTKVGTDIV
+3046 
-3058 VIRKTNKPT
+3058 
-3067 QSNPSKYFEAHPDR
+3067 
-3081 IMGTEKERTGR
+3081 
-3092 FGRTEKYIDG
+3092 
-3102 DVDAALD
+3102 DAALIDCFKEDYGAKQMYLAAKGNAVRAFVQHEVQKYSLEKVSLYKKILETIGLERLKNDSLDSVKDDLTALGVNGKSPKYYERIILCAIDYAEHGNSKIENDIDATEQEIDKRIDGKSFSAWLKQLFDGVVEKKGIRNERDMFTPSGSSRKWESLYDAVTLDNVIKNMRGQAEKGGSGIFNSSIFGASTKELPSID
-3109 AIRRDEAIDI
+3109 AIRREAK
-3119 AIELNLP
+3119 LRF
-3126 TDNDTLNSIRSA
+3126 NSI
-3138 IEEAGSNSGAK
+3138 SNEKMEKAK
-3149 KIVEEEKKEV
+3149 GRIIDRLEKVSIPSVEKGVSDAFDFVENVINAV
-3159 SKRKASTP
+3159 SKSHSP
-3167 TKSNSNI
+3167 S
-3174 KRHLKKDGA
+3174 
-3183 VVAASVHFDND
+3183 
-3194 FSESEI
+3194 
-3200 AAFKDTNYDGSI
+3200 
-3212 ENWQDHKEHVS
+3212 
-3223 YHNGIYM
+3223 GIYKYLHT
-3230 NDFYYAEG
+3230 YYPDMTMEAAKEIS
-3238 DIYSRLS
+3238 DIVSDIQKMSTRYF
-3245 QLAIDKNYI
+3245 
-3254 IKNHGQEQYDKQY
+3254 E
-3267 NALLKVLPKKKTIDE
+3267 
-3282 ITITPNTTFA
+3282 A
-3292 KNIGIGEDNL
+3292 KPYRAVGFD
-3302 INMFVSFLNEL
+3302 
-3313 PSSAFG
+3313 
-3319 RSSAWEVRGYIRNEQ
+3319 EVR
-3334 VYGKDK
+3334 
-3340 EYNQLVR
+3340 
-3347 ERRKK
+3347 
-3352 VGDTLFKKFIK
+3352 
-3363 EELSESQRGVLLNA
+3363 A
-3377 FNREYNGTYRP
+3377 
-3388 DYSKVPMFSKVR
+3388 
-3400 KVFKDK
+3400 
-3406 VLKLTKVQL
+3406 
-3415 AGVGRS
+3415 A
-3421 TVKGVGVLAHEVG
+3421 
-3434 FGKTLSGVMAMHEAM
+3434 
-3449 TRGNAKKP
+3449 
-3457 LIVVPNDNIMQQWI
+3457 VVPNDVPKKIIDGLRKRGIKVVSYEKGNDQERKDALSSVTREMDIRFQI
-3471 ETIEEALP
+3471 KGRGKSFDGDVPESTRNGGPTEEEL
-3479 EATVNVLG
+3479 
-3487 NLGTKYDL
+3487 
-3495 TEFSVNDGEFSIVT
+3495 IV
-3509 YEGLKS
+3509 E
-3515 MSFSDDTY
+3515 
-3523 TTLANEFSYITD
+3523 
-3535 ELKSHKSVRDAEK
+3535 R
-3548 AKAKREE
+3548 AKADGSYMKAPN
-3555 LKGKIRKGTKKSYNF
+3555 GQPTK
-3570 ENFGFDYLTFDEVHN
+3570 
-3585 ANHIVG
+3585 
-3591 KVKIDSKEYSDF
+3591 
-3603 RSQSQRTSE
+3603 
-3612 LGIKTWLAAQ
+3612 
-3622 YIQKMN
+3622 
-3628 NGRNVLLLSATP
+3628 
-3640 FTNKPLEYYS
+3640 
-3650 ILSLVANNTLKKKGF
+3650 
-3665 YNVNEFFKTFME
+3665 
-3677 ADNELEINASG
+3677 
-3688 KPQRKTNVRRFRNNG
+3688 
-3703 LFQDLLSEYIDIKG
+3703 
-3717 EEDNPDLIRPDRHNK
+3717 
-3732 EYKLQQND
+3732 
-3740 MTLTAM
+3740 LTAKQW
-3746 EEVQQM
+3746 VQV
-3752 LNDPDELLKGI
+3752 
-3763 GYARQVA
+3763 R
-3770 FTPYAI
+3770 T
-3776 GGMTSDYKAFVENSP
+3776 KAFKEWFGDWERSAR
-3791 KIDATIKLIT
+3791 IEKL
-3801 QNKKDNPDTG
+3801 
-3811 QIIYSEVCVD
+3811 
-3821 TFPMIREYLIK
+3821 
-3832 ESGYK
+3832 
-3837 ENEVR
+3837 
-3842 IITGATSNSERVK
+3842 
-3855 IQEEFNA
+3855 
-3862 GKIKI
+3862 
-3867 VIGSPAIK
+3867 
-3875 EGLNLQGNTTDMY
+3875 
-3888 ILSLPWNFTQLR
+3888 
-3900 QIEGR
+3900 
-3905 GWRQGNKWKNIR
+3905 KN
-3917 INYMLTEDSVDVF
+3917 
-3930 MLQRLQV
+3930 
-3937 KQGLYNQAM
+3937 
-3946 KNGAESVDVS
+3946 AESVEITGDEYKGKY
-3956 DIDSSELKA
+3956 ELNRASAKNWIKDNLRGEYTITDTGEKVFIGRKGVNKVTSHSIGNDAHLKILVAVPSMLEKAIFITEEKA
-3965 ELIKSPITRAEIKM
+3965 EKRNAQYPLYRYYVAGVNIGGIDYTV
-3979 EEEEAKLRN
+3979 KL
-3988 EMSRLESEAAFI
+3988 
-4000 ARKTKKYFEL
+4000 T
-4010 KESVKS
+4010 
-4016 LKERVKDQMWNGS
+4016 
-4029 YLREHLGKLEADMKK
+4029 
-4044 ERAMLVERG
+4044 
-4053 IGVDN
+4053 IGVDEN
-4058 LDEKLQA
+4058 GNKYYDHALTEIEKGKLLDQLNDQAAVNGFISTGAKPNPSVTIGKDTKLLSILQTNSSKVLDENGEPKVLYHGTPNDFTTFDIDHLGETSGDRGLFGAGFYFNDVASYVEMFAHAKGGKGRVIATFLNLRNPYIVNNHTYEELLNHLGDGLDKGLVEGMRAMSKIAQVKVLVEGREKIFTDRLIKNGFDGVIAESAYEPLEIVAFSANQIKSATENNGDFSKENDDILFRHDDSSMRSVASENDDKLAATTLQA
-4065 IDNQI
+4065 STEIPVTNI
-4070 DKIKQQQS
+4070 AQS
-4078 NEVKEAQL
+4078 
-4086 SKLVEQ
+4086 
-4092 YTREREAQ
+4092 
-4100 LATDAHS
+4100 DAH
-4107 VDDYINERAKENAKG
+4107 
-4122 FFGKRKDKEE
+4122 
-4132 KADSSTNVDNE
+4132 
-4143 MDKDITAYSNLSDAE
+4143 SNLSDAE

-4274 AHYGLRKLFGEHFDT
+4274 AHYGLRKLFGEHFET
-4289 FLDNVYQHAEEEIRK
+4289 FLDNIYQHADEEIRK

-4348 FLKMLNGIGFKN
+4348 FLKMLNSIGFKN
-4360 WRSVELSDN
+4360 WRGGELSDN

-4412 ESASERA
+4412 ESGSSLA

-4425 IEEVNRKFNEDLQ
+4425 IEEVNERFNDQLAN
-4438 KLNEDNADKV
+4438 LNEHNAQYTR
-4448 ILWLGSPSNI
+4448 LNLGMPSVMLSSVGIPN
-4458 LLAAGV
+4458 
-4464 EHKPMK
+4464 KPII
-4470 LYGNKVI
+4470 LYGNKLL
-4477 KKMKKHGFALEELQD
+4477 KKANEHNFNIQELRD
-4492 LPNAVANPI
+4492 LSYAMQNPI
-4501 AVFDN
+4501 AIFDGSHKDSFATLLTLELN
-4506 YGREGN
+4506 GRKVLASIEVNKKGEAN
-4512 RTILTEL
+4512 
-4519 RSQERNI
+4519 
-4526 MVAVTLG
+4526 
-4533 KNSVDVDF
+4533 F
-4541 NIVSSVFGKGASNI
+4541 NIISSVFGKEDKGVI
-4555 VDWINNGYLTYVN
+4555 KWILDGKLLRVD
-4568 KEKALNYL
+4568 KEKAHHYISASALNADATYK
-4576 HFSERNIS
+4576 N
-4584 EASNNK
+4584 
-4590 ELSSAAKIVKDFENP
+4590 ELLSAAKIVKDFENP
-4605 KIVGEKSVLHS
+4605 KFS
-4616 NIDRG
+4616 D
-4621 DIATSQRMVNE
+4621 DI
-4632 QFNREL
+4632 L
-4638 QRYANGKMDKNEILH
+4638 Y
-4653 LGNPQ
+4653 
-4658 GVMQMFLPDLPIVMR
+4658 
-4673 QRVIR
+4673 
-4678 KGSEKRHDVDVS
+4678 
-4690 AIMDMPNKLSAPIFV
+4690 
-4705 FQRSVN
+4705 RS
-4711 TIGVLTDMKDRNGKN
+4711 
-4726 VCVAIELER
+4726 
-4735 QIQNGAEYLEVND
+4735 
-4748 VRSFHGREFKNII
+4748 
-4761 EPIVNNHTL
+4761 
-4770 RWADKKK
+4770 
-4777 GLTYL
+4777 
-4782 SSASQQVQQEIDK
+4782 
-4795 QILMSAA
+4795 
-4802 KIVKDFDNPKV
+4802 DN
-4813 SDEYLFRDGD
+4813 ST
-4823 EVSARDIY
+4823 SARDIY

-4879 YLGENR
+4879 YLGGNR

-4906 EEVTKLCKDKSERA
+4906 EEVTKLCKDKSERST
-4920 ILNDYMMVKHG
+4920 LYDYMMAKHG

-4948 NYIRKEPNG
+4948 KYIRKEPNG
-4957 TKTEEAFV
+4957 TKTEEEFI

-5079 TSKADDP
+5079 MSKADDP

-5181 REAANIPYRV
+5181 REAVNIPYRV

-5222 QAVNGATNPDNNN
+5222 QAVNGSTNPDNNN

-5769 IKTLEKEYKEAETD
+5769 IKTLEREYKEAETD